1 MKRKYFSAL
10 LMGALTIA
18 SVSTFTSC
26 KDYDDD
32 ISNLQQQIDSN
43 AKAIETIQNLI
54 KGGGLVTGVTETSDG
69 LTVKLSDGKS
79 VTISNGKDGA
89 PGTAWTIGAD
99 GYWYENGKKTDNLA
113 RGPQGEK
120 GEKGDQGVK
129 GDKGDQGVKGD
140 KGDQGVKGDK
150 GDAGTSASAAS
161 YEYYVPDAE
170 SGYFDIYKDG
180 KKVRR
185 SDVQFVSE
193 TPNSITAT
201 LDKQNL
207 ILTGVKGIS
216 GEKVVIS
223 LTGDLTGLVFMPNL
237 YLDGI
242 ETLTYDYL
250 HGEYL
255 EHKDNLTGLSRL
267 NTTTG
272 VAKTIKG
279 LDNYLPDRLDNATAQ
294 DPAAAVL
301 YNYGPAWGVKY
312 HMNPSNAD
320 MAYEDITGF
329 NLLEPTIL
337 NYHTRATASVLGNIT
352 SPELNDAGKALFNT
366 SNGIVTAGLKIQH
379 PEKLEPFPT
388 VKDKN
393 ETANTIALQA
403 KTAAS
408 TVAEGKV
415 TSDYALIQ
423 PQKAYL
429 EALYWRLKPQYA
441 KLGASN
447 TRMGDEKGIPT
458 AKYFGTTAT
467 DAAAKVHV
475 YDSPQE
481 ALADPAG
488 AALELYYNSAEGID
502 IASYLGLHMLV
513 EDVKQFTPGTTT
525 TPNKLGVN
533 LKEMSLEEGK
543 EWGLTYQFNL
553 VEYKVD
559 GNATIDSRYA
569 KWVNKDAGVL
579 RAGNVDA
586 EGNPTTTES
595 STAIDREP
603 LVQVL
608 VKRGDQVVLDG
619 YILIHI
625 TRQNPEVAPN
635 KTIDLLT
642 QDAQF
647 DLCHDIDKL
656 KTTWSQFSSIVLTQ
670 GLENMTKKDFDEQY
684 TIDKKGNFGN
694 DAAGNTT
701 LDLKMFKAAP
711 EKGGTYDAADDLG
724 NIEYFPNTE
733 GTTNHAFK
741 WHLTAADL
749 EKLTHDQANPVP
761 VVRYV
766 RYIGNAKAKYP
777 YIYVKLT
784 YNLSRA
790 NNNQTFGELIPEYW
804 KGLDGSENGKDAV
817 IFDVQEPKDGG
828 DILGI
833 SRKVTST
840 LKGNVAK
847 LVGTHK
853 YYFVPEPV
861 VVGDYT
867 ITPQKDASD
876 TEWNKLICK
885 YITGDSHVFSKAKL
899 QETLESC
906 AIKYAE
912 GAFKNDKLYA
922 VKKGTTLH
930 VLIATLDRATS
941 EITLVKNETTKA
953 VLNAIGYEPA
963 NANIQKE
970 LRSWVGVVTENSC
983 GVAEFVKD
991 GIFLTSWERPINLID
1006 VATEPR
1012 IDANTNG
1019 NVIYALDLFKLY
1031 DWRGWNTETM
1041 SEAGCVANQSNMWG
1055 DHLWFWGYYN
1065 VKSITI
1071 DTTPANVE
1079 TTLGGG
1085 TWTTMDQISKDVELL
1100 CGNKNGNPTAA
1111 KKKGSETYTFNLTS
1125 YNSASQ
1131 NAALAAL
1138 MEADKAKFGT
1148 IWYYNN
1154 GGNVETFKVRIPIT
1168 IAYEW
1173 GEFTTKVEFTIN
1185 GTIGD

>member
-54 KGGGLVTGVTETSDG
+54 KGGGLVKGVTSNNDG
-69 LTVKLSDGKS
+69 ITVTLSDGNT

-89 PGTAWTIGAD
+89 PGTAWTIGTD
-99 GYWYENGKKTDNLA
+99 GYWYLDGKKTENLA

-120 GEKGDQGVK
+120 GEQGERGEQGVK
-129 GDKGDQGVKGD
+129 GEP
-140 KGDQGVKGDK
+140 
-150 GDAGTSASAAS
+150 GTSASVAS
-161 YEYYVPDAE
+161 YEYYVPNAE

-180 KKVRR
+180 KKVKQ
-185 SDVQFVSE
+185 SNVKFVSE
-193 TPNSITAT
+193 TPNSITAS

-223 LTGDLTGLVFMPNL
+223 LSGDLTGLVFMPNL

-255 EHKDNLTGLSRL
+255 GHKENLTGVSRL
-267 NTTTG
+267 TTTG
-272 VAKTIKG
+272 GAHKTITG
-279 LDNYLPDRLDNATAQ
+279 LDNYLPDRLNNSSAVA
-294 DPAAAVL
+294 PAAATL

-429 EALYWRLKPQYA
+429 EALYWRLKPHYA
-441 KLGASN
+441 GLGLPN
-447 TRMGDEKGIPT
+447 TRKGDETGIPVD
-458 AKYFGTTAT
+458 KYFGTTAADVT
-467 DAAAKVHV
+467 EKVHV

-481 ALADPAG
+481 ALADPDG

-569 KWVNKDAGVL
+569 KWVNQDAGIL
-579 RAGNVDA
+579 RAWNVDA
-586 EGNPTTTES
+586 SGNPSSES
-595 STAIDREP
+595 ATSIDREP

-608 VKRGDQVVLDG
+608 VKRGDKVVLDG

-642 QDAQF
+642 KDAKF
-647 DLCHDIDKL
+647 DLCNDIADL
-656 KTTWSQFSSIVLTQ
+656 KTEWAQFSATVLTE

-684 TIDKKGNFGN
+684 TIDAKGNFGS

-701 LDLKMFKAAP
+701 KDLKMFKAAP

-724 NIEYFPNTE
+724 HIEYFANTE

-741 WHLTAADL
+741 WHLAAEDL

-777 YIYVKLT
+777 YIYIKLT
-784 YNLSRA
+784 YNLSRI
-790 NNNQTFGELIPEYW
+790 NKNQTFGELIPEYW
-804 KGLDGSENGKDAV
+804 KGLDGSVNGKDAV
-817 IFDVQEPKDGG
+817 IFDVKEPTNGG

-861 VVGDYT
+861 VVGGYT
-867 ITPQKDASD
+867 ITPQSSAAD
-876 TEWNKLICK
+876 TKWNKLFCK

-899 QETLESC
+899 QETLEGC
-906 AIKYAE
+906 AIKYAD
-912 GAFKNDKLYA
+912 GAFTNEDLYA
-922 VKKGTTLH
+922 VKGTSY
-930 VLIATLDRATS
+930 VKIATLDPATS

-983 GVAEFVKD
+983 GVAEYVKD

-1031 DWRGWNTETM
+1031 DWRGWNTATV

-1071 DTTPANVE
+1071 DTTPAKVK

-1085 TWTTMDQISKDVELL
+1085 SWTTMDQISNQVELK
-1100 CGNKNGNPTAA
+1100 CGNVSGNAA
-1111 KKKGSETYTFNLTS
+1111 DPKTKGKVTYTNDLTS

-1131 NAALAAL
+1131 NAALTTF
-1138 MEADKAKFGT
+1138 MEANKAKFGT

-1154 GGNVETFKVRIPIT
+1154 GGNVETFKVKVPIT

-1173 GEFTTKVEFTIN
+1173 GEFTTEVEFTIK

>member
-69 LTVKLSDGKS
+69 ITVKLSDGKS

>member
-69 LTVKLSDGKS
+69 ITVKLSDGKS

-120 GEKGDQGVK
+120 GE
-129 GDKGDQGVKGD
+129 KGDQGVKGD

-579 RAGNVDA
+579 RACNVDA

-804 KGLDGSENGKDAV
+804 KGLDGSVNGKEAV
-817 IFDVQEPKDGG
+817 IFDVKEPTNGG

>member
-54 KGGGLVTGVTETSDG
+54 KGGGLVKGVTSNNDG
-69 LTVKLSDGKS
+69 ITVTLSDGNT

-89 PGTAWTIGAD
+89 PGTAWTIGTD
-99 GYWYENGKKTDNLA
+99 GYWYKDGTKTENLA

-120 GEKGDQGVK
+120 GEQGERGEQGVK
-129 GDKGDQGVKGD
+129 GEP
-140 KGDQGVKGDK
+140 
-150 GDAGTSASAAS
+150 GTSASVAS
-161 YEYYVPDAE
+161 YEYYVPNAE

-180 KKVRR
+180 KKVKQ
-185 SDVQFVSE
+185 SNVKFVSE
-193 TPNSITAT
+193 TPNSITAS

-223 LTGDLTGLVFMPNL
+223 LSGDLTGLVFMPNL

-255 EHKDNLTGLSRL
+255 GHKENLTGVSRL
-267 NTTTG
+267 TTTG
-272 VAKTIKG
+272 GAHKTITG
-279 LDNYLPDRLDNATAQ
+279 LDNYLPDRLNNSSAVA
-294 DPAAAVL
+294 PAAATL

-429 EALYWRLKPQYA
+429 EALYWRLKPHYA
-441 KLGASN
+441 GLGLPN
-447 TRMGDEKGIPT
+447 TRKGDETGIPVD
-458 AKYFGTTAT
+458 KYFGTTAADVT
-467 DAAAKVHV
+467 EKVHV

-481 ALADPAG
+481 ALADPDG

-569 KWVNKDAGVL
+569 KWVNQDAGIL
-579 RAGNVDA
+579 RAWNVDA
-586 EGNPTTTES
+586 SGNPSSES
-595 STAIDREP
+595 ATSIDREP

-608 VKRGDQVVLDG
+608 VKRGDKVVLDG

-642 QDAQF
+642 KDAKF
-647 DLCHDIDKL
+647 DLCNDIADL
-656 KTTWSQFSSIVLTQ
+656 KTEWAQFSATVLTE

-684 TIDKKGNFGN
+684 TIDAKGNFGS

-701 LDLKMFKAAP
+701 KDLKMFKAAP

-724 NIEYFPNTE
+724 HIEYFANTE

-741 WHLTAADL
+741 WHLAAEDL

-784 YNLSRA
+784 YNLSRI
-790 NNNQTFGELIPEYW
+790 NKNQTFGELIPEYW
-804 KGLDGSENGKDAV
+804 KGLDGSVNGKDAV
-817 IFDVQEPKDGG
+817 IFDVKEPTNGG

-861 VVGDYT
+861 VVGGYT
-867 ITPQKDASD
+867 ITPQSSAAD
-876 TEWNKLICK
+876 TKWNKLFCK

-899 QETLESC
+899 QETLEGC
-906 AIKYAE
+906 AIKYAD
-912 GAFKNDKLYA
+912 GAFTNEDLYA
-922 VKKGTTLH
+922 VKGTSY
-930 VLIATLDRATS
+930 VKIATLDPATS

-983 GVAEFVKD
+983 GVAEYVKD

-1031 DWRGWNTETM
+1031 DWRGWNTATV

-1071 DTTPANVE
+1071 DTTPAKVK

-1085 TWTTMDQISKDVELL
+1085 SWTTMDQISNQVELK
-1100 CGNKNGNPTAA
+1100 CGNVSGNAA
-1111 KKKGSETYTFNLTS
+1111 DPKTKGKVTYTNDLTS

-1131 NAALAAL
+1131 NAALTTF
-1138 MEADKAKFGT
+1138 MEANKAKFGT

-1154 GGNVETFKVRIPIT
+1154 GGNVETFKVKVPIT

-1173 GEFTTKVEFTIN
+1173 GEFTTEVEFTIK

>member
-32 ISNLQQQIDSN
+32 ISNLQKQIDAN
-43 AKAIETIQNLI
+43 ATAIRQIEDLI
-54 KGGGLVTGVTETSDG
+54 KGGGVIKTVSEATDGVTVTLSNGQSFNIKNGTNGVDG
-69 LTVKLSDGKS
+69 TPGTVW
-79 VTISNGKDGA
+79 TISDDGFWMKDG
-89 PGTAWTIGAD
+89 
-99 GYWYENGKKTDNLA
+99 EKTDYKA
-113 RGPQGEK
+113 I
-120 GEKGDQGVK
+120 GEKGDTGAQGP
-129 GDKGDQGVKGD
+129 QGP
-140 KGDQGVKGDK
+140 QGPAGAA
-150 GDAGTSASAAS
+150 GSDATAAS
-161 YEYYVPDAE
+161 YEYYVPNAE
-170 SGYFDIYKDG
+170 TGYFDIYKNG
-180 KKVRR
+180 EKVKQ
-185 SDVQFVSE
+185 SNVKFVQE
-193 TPNSITAT
+193 TPNSITAS

-255 EHKDNLTGLSRL
+255 EHKENLTGVSRL
-267 NTTTG
+267 TTTDG
-272 VAKTIKG
+272 TTHKTITG
-279 LDNYLPDRLDNATAQ
+279 LDNYLPDRLNNSSAVA
-294 DPAAAVL
+294 PAAATL

-408 TVAEGKV
+408 SVAEGKV

-429 EALYWRLKPQYA
+429 EALYWRLKPHYA
-441 KLGASN
+441 GLGLPN
-447 TRMGDEKGIPT
+447 DRKGDEKGIPT
-458 AKYFGTTAT
+458 AKAFGTTAA
-467 DAAAKVHV
+467 DATAQVHV

-481 ALADPAG
+481 ALKDPNG

-513 EDVKQFTPGTTT
+513 EDVKQFTPG

-569 KWVNKDAGVL
+569 KWVNKDAGIL
-579 RAGNVDA
+579 RAWNVDA
-586 EGNPTTTES
+586 EGNPTSES
-595 STAIDREP
+595 ATSIDREP

-608 VKRGDQVVLDG
+608 VKRGDKVVLDG

-635 KTIDLLT
+635 KAIDLLT
-642 QDAQF
+642 KDAKF
-647 DLCHDIDKL
+647 DLCNDIADL
-656 KTTWSQFSSIVLTQ
+656 KTTWAQFSATVLTE

-684 TIDKKGNFGN
+684 TIDDKGTFGN

-711 EKGGTYDAADDLG
+711 EKGGTYNAADNLG
-724 NIEYFPNTE
+724 HIEYFGNTE
-733 GTTNHAFK
+733 GTTNHTFK
-741 WHLTAADL
+741 WHLSAEDL
-749 EKLTHDQANPVP
+749 EKLTHDQANPVT
-761 VVRYV
+761 VTRYV

-790 NNNQTFGELIPEYW
+790 NKNQTFGELIPEYW
-804 KGLDGSENGKDAV
+804 KGLDGSVNGKDAV
-817 IFDVQEPKDGG
+817 IFDVKEPTNGG
-828 DILGI
+828 DINAI

-847 LVGTHK
+847 LVGPHK

-861 VVGDYT
+861 VVGGYT
-867 ITPQKDASD
+867 ITPQSSAVD
-876 TEWNKLICK
+876 TKWNKLFCK

-899 QETLESC
+899 QETLEGC
-906 AIKYAE
+906 AINYAE
-912 GAFKNDKLYA
+912 GAFSNVNLYA
-922 VKKGTTLH
+922 VKGTSY
-930 VLIATLDRATS
+930 VKIAELDPATS
-941 EITLVKNETTKA
+941 EITLLKNATTKA

-970 LRSWVGVVTENSC
+970 LRSWVGVVTANTC

-1006 VATEPR
+1006 VAQDPR

-1019 NVIYALDLFKLY
+1019 NEIYALELFKLY
-1031 DWRGWNTETM
+1031 DWRGYTGTV

-1071 DTTPANVE
+1071 DTTPSKVK

-1085 TWTTMDQISKDVELL
+1085 SWTTMDKISNQVELK
-1100 CGNKNGNPTAA
+1100 CGNPSGNAA
-1111 KKKGSETYTFNLTS
+1111 DRKIKGPVTYTNDLTA
-1125 YNSASQ
+1125 YNSVSQ
-1131 NAALAAL
+1131 NAALAAY
-1138 MEADKAKFGT
+1138 MDAHKAEFGT

-1154 GGNVETFKVRIPIT
+1154 GGNVETFKVRVPIT

-1173 GEFTTKVEFTIN
+1173 GEFTTEVEFTIN

>member
-1 MKRKYFSAL
+1 
-10 LMGALTIA
+10 MGALTIA

-32 ISNLQQQIDSN
+32 ISNLQKQIDAN
-43 AKAIETIQNLI
+43 ATAIKQIEDLI
-54 KGGGLVTGVTETSDG
+54 KGGGVIKTVSEATDGVT
-69 LTVKLSDGKS
+69 
-79 VTISNGKDGA
+79 VTLSNGQSFNIKNGTNGVDGT
-89 PGTAWTIGAD
+89 PGTAWTISDD
-99 GYWYENGKKTDNLA
+99 GFWMKDGEKTDYKA
-113 RGPQGEK
+113 I
-120 GEKGDQGVK
+120 GEKGDTGAQGP
-129 GDKGDQGVKGD
+129 QGP
-140 KGDQGVKGDK
+140 QGPAGAA
-150 GDAGTSASAAS
+150 GSDATAAS
-161 YEYYVPDAE
+161 YEYYVPNAE
-170 SGYFDIYKDG
+170 TGYFDIYKNG
-180 KKVRR
+180 EKVKQ
-185 SDVQFVSE
+185 SNVKFVQE
-193 TPNSITAT
+193 TPNSITAS

-255 EHKDNLTGLSRL
+255 EHKENLTGLSRL
-267 NTTTG
+267 TTTDG
-272 VAKTIKG
+272 TTHKTITG
-279 LDNYLPDRLDNATAQ
+279 LDNYLPDRLNNSLAVA
-294 DPAAAVL
+294 PAAETL

-408 TVAEGKV
+408 SVAEGKV

-429 EALYWRLKPQYA
+429 EALYWRLKPHYA
-441 KLGASN
+441 GAGLPN
-447 TRMGDEKGIPT
+447 TRMGDETGVPVD
-458 AKYFGTTAT
+458 KYFGTTADDVT
-467 DAAAKVHV
+467 KKVHV

-481 ALADPAG
+481 ALADPDG

-502 IASYLGLHMLV
+502 IASYLGLHMMV
-513 EDVKQFTPGTTT
+513 EDVKQFTPG

-569 KWVNKDAGVL
+569 KWVNQDAGVL
-579 RAGNVDA
+579 RAWNVDA
-586 EGNPTTTES
+586 EGNPTSES
-595 STAIDREP
+595 ATSIDREP

-608 VKRGDQVVLDG
+608 VKRGDKVVLDG

-635 KTIDLLT
+635 KAIDLLT
-642 QDAQF
+642 KDAKF
-647 DLCHDIDKL
+647 DLCNDIDDL
-656 KTTWSQFSSIVLTQ
+656 KTTWAQFSATVLTE

-684 TIDKKGNFGN
+684 TIDQKGTYGT

-711 EKGGTYDAADDLG
+711 EKGGTYNAADDLG
-724 NIEYFPNTE
+724 NIEYFGNTE

-749 EKLTHDQANPVP
+749 EKLTHDQVNPVT
-761 VVRYV
+761 VTRYV

-790 NNNQTFGELIPEYW
+790 NKNQTFGELIPEYW
-804 KGLDGSENGKDAV
+804 KGLDGSVNGKEAV
-817 IFDVQEPKDGG
+817 IFDVKEPTNGG
-828 DILGI
+828 DIRAI

-847 LVGTHK
+847 LVGPHK

-861 VVGDYT
+861 VVGGYT
-867 ITPQKDASD
+867 ITPQSSAAD
-876 TEWNKLICK
+876 TKWNKLFCK

-899 QETLESC
+899 QETLEGC
-906 AIKYAE
+906 AIDYE
-912 GAFKNDKLYA
+912 DGAFNNVNLYA
-922 VKKGTTLH
+922 VKGTSY
-930 VLIATLDRATS
+930 VKIATLNATTS
-941 EITLVKNETTKA
+941 EITLEKNATTKA

-970 LRSWVGVVTENSC
+970 LRSWVGVVTENTC

-1031 DWRGWNTETM
+1031 DWRGWNTATV

-1071 DTTPANVE
+1071 DTTPAKVK

-1085 TWTTMDQISKDVELL
+1085 SWTTMDQISNQVELK
-1100 CGNKNGNPTAA
+1100 CGNVSGNAA
-1111 KKKGSETYTFNLTS
+1111 DPKTKGKVTYTNDLTS

-1131 NAALAAL
+1131 NATLTTF
-1138 MEADKAKFGT
+1138 MEANKAKFGT

-1154 GGNVETFKVRIPIT
+1154 GGNVETFKVRVPIT

-1173 GEFTTKVEFTIN
+1173 GEFTTEVEFTIN

>member
-1 MKRKYFSAL
+1 MKRKYLSAL
-10 LMGALTIA
+10 LMGALTVA

-32 ISNLQQQIDSN
+32 ISNLQKQIDAN
-43 AKAIETIQNLI
+43 ATAIKQIEDLI
-54 KGGGLVTGVTETSDG
+54 KGGGVIKTVSEATDGVT
-69 LTVKLSDGKS
+69 
-79 VTISNGKDGA
+79 VTLSNGQSFNIKNGTNGVDGT
-89 PGTAWTIGAD
+89 PGTAWTISDD
-99 GYWYENGKKTDNLA
+99 GFWMKDGEKTDYKA
-113 RGPQGEK
+113 I
-120 GEKGDQGVK
+120 GEKGDTGAQGP
-129 GDKGDQGVKGD
+129 QGP
-140 KGDQGVKGDK
+140 QGPAGAA
-150 GDAGTSASAAS
+150 GSDATAAS
-161 YEYYVPDAE
+161 YEYYVPNAE
-170 SGYFDIYKDG
+170 TGYFDIYKNG
-180 KKVRR
+180 EKVKQ
-185 SDVQFVSE
+185 SNVKFVQE
-193 TPNSITAT
+193 TPNSITAS

-255 EHKDNLTGLSRL
+255 EHKENLTGVSRL
-267 NTTTG
+267 TTTDG
-272 VAKTIKG
+272 TTHKTITG
-279 LDNYLPDRLDNATAQ
+279 LDNYLPDRLNNSLAVA
-294 DPAAAVL
+294 PAAETL

-408 TVAEGKV
+408 SVAEGKV

-429 EALYWRLKPQYA
+429 EALYWRLKPHYA
-441 KLGASN
+441 GAGLPN
-447 TRMGDEKGIPT
+447 TRMGDETGVPVD
-458 AKYFGTTAT
+458 KYFGTTADDVT
-467 DAAAKVHV
+467 KKVHV

-481 ALADPAG
+481 ALADPDG

-502 IASYLGLHMLV
+502 IASYLGLHMMV
-513 EDVKQFTPGTTT
+513 EDVKQFTPG

-543 EWGLTYQFNL
+543 DWGLTYQFNL

-569 KWVNKDAGVL
+569 KWVNKDAGIL
-579 RAGNVDA
+579 RAWNVDA
-586 EGNPTTTES
+586 EGNPTSES
-595 STAIDREP
+595 ATSIDREP

-635 KTIDLLT
+635 KAIDLLT
-642 QDAQF
+642 KDAKF
-647 DLCHDIDKL
+647 DLCSDIDDL
-656 KTTWSQFSSIVLTQ
+656 KTTWAQFSATVLTE

-684 TIDKKGNFGN
+684 TIDQKGTYGT

-711 EKGGTYDAADDLG
+711 EKGGTYNAADDLG
-724 NIEYFPNTE
+724 NIEYFGNTE

-749 EKLTHDQANPVP
+749 EKLTHDQVNPVT
-761 VVRYV
+761 VTRYV

-790 NNNQTFGELIPEYW
+790 NKNQTFGELIPEYW
-804 KGLDGSENGKDAV
+804 KGLDGSENGKEAV
-817 IFDVQEPKDGG
+817 IFDVKEPTNGG
-828 DILGI
+828 DINAI

-847 LVGTHK
+847 LVGPHK

-861 VVGDYT
+861 VVGGYT
-867 ITPQKDASD
+867 ITPQSSATD
-876 TEWNKLICK
+876 TKWNKLFCK

-899 QETLESC
+899 QETLEGC
-906 AIKYAE
+906 AIDYAE
-912 GAFKNDKLYA
+912 GAFNNVNLYA
-922 VKKGTTLH
+922 VKGTSY
-930 VLIATLDRATS
+930 VKIATLNATTS
-941 EITLVKNETTKA
+941 EITLEKNATTKA

-970 LRSWVGVVTENSC
+970 LRSWVGVVTENTC

-1031 DWRGWNTETM
+1031 DWRGWNTATV

-1071 DTTPANVE
+1071 DTTPAKVK

-1085 TWTTMDQISKDVELL
+1085 SWTTMDQISNQVELK
-1100 CGNKNGNPTAA
+1100 CGNVSGNAA
-1111 KKKGSETYTFNLTS
+1111 DPKTKGQVTYTNDLTS

-1131 NAALAAL
+1131 NAALTTF
-1138 MEADKAKFGT
+1138 MEANKAKFGT

-1154 GGNVETFKVRIPIT
+1154 GGNVETFKVRVPIT

-1173 GEFTTKVEFTIN
+1173 GEFTTEVEFTIN

>member
-1 MKRKYFSAL
+1 
-10 LMGALTIA
+10 MGALTVA

-32 ISNLQQQIDSN
+32 ISNLQKQIDAN
-43 AKAIETIQNLI
+43 ATAIKQIEDLI
-54 KGGGLVTGVTETSDG
+54 KGGGVIKTVSEATDGVT
-69 LTVKLSDGKS
+69 
-79 VTISNGKDGA
+79 VTLSNGQSFNIKNGTNGVDGT
-89 PGTAWTIGAD
+89 PGTAWTISDD
-99 GYWYENGKKTDNLA
+99 GFWMKDGEKTDYKA
-113 RGPQGEK
+113 I
-120 GEKGDQGVK
+120 GEKGDTGAQGP
-129 GDKGDQGVKGD
+129 QGP
-140 KGDQGVKGDK
+140 QGPAGAA
-150 GDAGTSASAAS
+150 GSDATAAS
-161 YEYYVPDAE
+161 YEYYVPNAE
-170 SGYFDIYKDG
+170 TGYFDIYKNG
-180 KKVRR
+180 EKVKQ
-185 SDVQFVSE
+185 SNVKFVQE
-193 TPNSITAT
+193 TPNSITAS

-255 EHKDNLTGLSRL
+255 EHKENLTGVSRL
-267 NTTTG
+267 TTTDG
-272 VAKTIKG
+272 TTHKTITG
-279 LDNYLPDRLDNATAQ
+279 LDNYLPDRLNNSLAVA
-294 DPAAAVL
+294 PAAETL

-408 TVAEGKV
+408 SVAEGKV

-429 EALYWRLKPQYA
+429 EALYWRLKPHYA
-441 KLGASN
+441 GAGLPN
-447 TRMGDEKGIPT
+447 TRMGDETGVPVD
-458 AKYFGTTAT
+458 KYFGTTADDVT
-467 DAAAKVHV
+467 KKVHV

-481 ALADPAG
+481 ALKDPDG

-502 IASYLGLHMLV
+502 IASYLGLHMMV
-513 EDVKQFTPGTTT
+513 EDVKQFTPG

-569 KWVNKDAGVL
+569 KWVNQDAGIL
-579 RAGNVDA
+579 RAWNVDA
-586 EGNPTTTES
+586 EGNPTSES
-595 STAIDREP
+595 ATSIDREP

-635 KTIDLLT
+635 KAIDLLT
-642 QDAQF
+642 KDAKF
-647 DLCHDIDKL
+647 DLCNDIDDL
-656 KTTWSQFSSIVLTQ
+656 KTTWAQFSATVLTE

-684 TIDKKGNFGN
+684 TIDQKGTYGT

-711 EKGGTYDAADDLG
+711 EKGGTYNAADDLG
-724 NIEYFPNTE
+724 NIEYFGNTE

-749 EKLTHDQANPVP
+749 EKLTHDQVNPVT
-761 VVRYV
+761 VTRYV
-766 RYIGNAKAKYP
+766 RYVGNAKAKYP

-790 NNNQTFGELIPEYW
+790 NKNQTFGELIPEYW
-804 KGLDGSENGKDAV
+804 KGLDGSVNGKEAV
-817 IFDVQEPKDGG
+817 IFDVKEPTNGG

-847 LVGTHK
+847 LVGPHK

-861 VVGDYT
+861 VVGGYT
-867 ITPQKDASD
+867 ITPQSSAAD
-876 TEWNKLICK
+876 TKWNKLFCK

-899 QETLESC
+899 QETLEGC
-906 AIKYAE
+906 AIDYE
-912 GAFKNDKLYA
+912 DGAFNNVNLYA
-922 VKKGTTLH
+922 VKGTSY
-930 VLIATLDRATS
+930 VEIATLNPTTS
-941 EITLVKNETTKA
+941 EITLNKNETTKA

-970 LRSWVGVVTENSC
+970 LRSWVGVVTENTC

-1031 DWRGWNTETM
+1031 DWRGWNTATV

-1071 DTTPANVE
+1071 DTTPDKVK

-1085 TWTTMDQISKDVELL
+1085 SWTTMDKISNQVELK
-1100 CGNKNGNPTAA
+1100 CGNASGNAA
-1111 KKKGSETYTFNLTS
+1111 DPKTKGKVTYTNDLTS

-1131 NAALAAL
+1131 NAALTTF
-1138 MEADKAKFGT
+1138 MEANKAKFGT

-1154 GGNVETFKVRIPIT
+1154 GGNVETFKVRVPIT

-1173 GEFTTKVEFTIN
+1173 GEFTTEVEFTIN

>member
-32 ISNLQQQIDSN
+32 ISNLQQQIDTN

-54 KGGGLVTGVTETSDG
+54 KGGGVITGTESSSDG
-69 LTVKLSDGKS
+69 VVVTLSNGKS
-79 VTISNGKDGA
+79 FNIKNGVNGKDGA
-89 PGTAWTIGAD
+89 PGTAWTIGDD
-99 GYWYENGKKTDNLA
+99 GYWYKDGTKTDNLA

-120 GEKGDQGVK
+120 GDQGET
-129 GDKGDQGVKGD
+129 GP
-140 KGDQGVKGDK
+140 
-150 GDAGTSASAAS
+150 AGPAGAPGADASATS
-161 YEYYVPDAE
+161 YTYYVPNAE
-170 SGYFDIYKDG
+170 TGYFDIYKDG
-180 KKVRR
+180 KKVEQ
-185 SDVQFVSE
+185 SEIKFVSE
-193 TPNSITAT
+193 VPNSITAS
-201 LDKQNL
+201 LDDNNL

-255 EHKDNLTGLSRL
+255 VHKTRLGGKSRLTIDDGVTHKDVT
-267 NTTTG
+267 
-272 VAKTIKG
+272 G
-279 LDNYLPDRLDNATAQ
+279 LDNYLPDRLEN
-294 DPAAAVL
+294 DPAYVPTTL

-320 MAYEDITGF
+320 MAYEDIVGF

-337 NYHTRATASVLGNIT
+337 NYHTRATASDLGDIT
-352 SPELNDAGKALFNT
+352 SPETNDAGKALFNT

-429 EALYWRLKPQYA
+429 EALYWRLKPHYA
-441 KLGASN
+441 GLGLPN

-458 AKYFGTTAT
+458 ANTFGTTAA
-467 DAAAKVHV
+467 DATAQVHV

-513 EDVKQFTPGTTT
+513 EDVKQFTPGT
-525 TPNKLGVN
+525 PNKLGVN

-543 EWGLTYQFNL
+543 DWGLTYQFNL

-579 RAGNVDA
+579 RAWNVDA
-586 EGNPTTTES
+586 DGNPTTTES

-635 KTIDLLT
+635 KAIDLLT
-642 QDAQF
+642 KDAKF
-647 DLCHDIDKL
+647 DLCNGIDDL
-656 KTTWSQFSSIVLTQ
+656 KTTWAQFSATVLTE

-684 TIDKKGNFGN
+684 TIDDKGNFGS

-701 LDLKMFKAAP
+701 KDLKMFKAAP

-724 NIEYFPNTE
+724 HIEYFANTE

-741 WHLTAADL
+741 WHLSAEDL
-749 EKLTHDQANPVP
+749 EKLTHDQANPVT
-761 VVRYV
+761 VTRYV
-766 RYIGNAKAKYP
+766 RYVGNAKAKYP

-784 YNLSRA
+784 YNLSRI
-790 NNNQTFGELIPEYW
+790 NKNQTFGELIPEYW
-804 KGLDGSENGKDAV
+804 KGLDGSINGKEAV
-817 IFDVQEPKDGG
+817 IFDVKEPTNGG

-847 LVGTHK
+847 LVGPHK

-861 VVGDYT
+861 VVGGYT
-867 ITPQKDASD
+867 ITPQRSAAD
-876 TEWNKLICK
+876 TKWNKLFCK
-885 YITGDSHVFSKAKL
+885 YIIGDSHVFSKAKL
-899 QETLESC
+899 QETLEGC
-906 AIKYAE
+906 AIDYAD
-912 GAFKNDKLYA
+912 GAFMNEDLYA
-922 VKKGTTLH
+922 VKGTSY
-930 VLIATLDRATS
+930 VKIATLDPATS
-941 EITLVKNETTKA
+941 EITLIKNETTKA

-970 LRSWVGVVTENSC
+970 LRSWVGVVTENTC

-1031 DWRGWNTETM
+1031 DWRGWNTATV

-1071 DTTPANVE
+1071 DTTPAKVK

-1085 TWTTMDQISKDVELL
+1085 SWTTMDQISNQVELK
-1100 CGNKNGNPTAA
+1100 CGNRSGVATDSKT
-1111 KKKGSETYTFNLTS
+1111 KGKVTYTNNLTS

-1131 NAALAAL
+1131 NAALTTF
-1138 MEADKAKFGT
+1138 MEANKAKFGT

-1154 GGNVETFKVRIPIT
+1154 GGNVETFKVKVPIT

-1173 GEFTTKVEFTIN
+1173 GEFTTEVEFTIN

>member
-54 KGGGLVTGVTETSDG
+54 KGGGLVKGVTSNNDG
-69 LTVKLSDGKS
+69 ITVTLSDGNT

-89 PGTAWTIGAD
+89 PGTAWTIGTD
-99 GYWYENGKKTDNLA
+99 GYWYKDGTKTENLA

-120 GEKGDQGVK
+120 GEKGDQG
-129 GDKGDQGVKGD
+129 DQGVKGD
-140 KGDQGVKGDK
+140 P
-150 GDAGTSASAAS
+150 GTSASAAS
-161 YEYYVPDAE
+161 YEYYVPNAE

-180 KKVRR
+180 KKVKQ
-185 SDVQFVSE
+185 SNVKFVSE
-193 TPNSITAT
+193 TPNSITAS

-223 LTGDLTGLVFMPNL
+223 LSGDLTGLVFMPNL

-255 EHKDNLTGLSRL
+255 GHKENLTGTSRL
-267 NTTTG
+267 LTAG
-272 VAKTIKG
+272 HGSPAKTITG
-279 LDNYLPDRLDNATAQ
+279 LDNYLPDRLDDPSAVAPATA
-294 DPAAAVL
+294 AL

-320 MAYEDITGF
+320 MAYEDIQGF

-337 NYHTRATASVLGNIT
+337 NYHTRATASALGNIT
-352 SPELNDAGKALFNT
+352 SPELNDAGKTLFNT

-379 PEKLEPFPT
+379 PENLEPFPT

-429 EALYWRLKPQYA
+429 EALYWRLKPHYA
-441 KLGASN
+441 GLGLPN
-447 TRMGDEKGIPT
+447 TRKGDEKGIPT
-458 AKYFGTTAT
+458 ANAFGTTAA
-467 DAAAKVHV
+467 DAAAQVHV

-481 ALADPAG
+481 ALKDPAG

-579 RAGNVDA
+579 RAWNVDA

-635 KTIDLLT
+635 KAIDLLT
-642 QDAQF
+642 KDAKF
-647 DLCHDIDKL
+647 DLCNGIDDL
-656 KTTWSQFSSIVLTQ
+656 KTTWAQFSATVLTE

-684 TIDKKGNFGN
+684 TIDKKGIFGS
-694 DAAGNTT
+694 DAAGNNT

-724 NIEYFPNTE
+724 HIEYFANTE

-741 WHLTAADL
+741 WHLSAEDL
-749 EKLTHDQANPVP
+749 EKLTHDQANPVT
-761 VVRYV
+761 VTRYV

-784 YNLSRA
+784 YNLSRI
-790 NNNQTFGELIPEYW
+790 NKNQTFGELIPEYW
-804 KGLDGSENGKDAV
+804 KGLDGSVNGKEAV
-817 IFDVQEPKDGG
+817 IFDVKEPTNGG
-828 DILGI
+828 DISGI

-867 ITPQKDASD
+867 ITPQKDAAD

-899 QETLESC
+899 QETLEGC
-906 AIKYAE
+906 AIDYTK
-912 GAFKNDKLYA
+912 GAFKNVNLYA
-922 VKKGTTLH
+922 VKKGTTTH
-930 VLIATLDRATS
+930 VFIAKLNPATS
-941 EITLVKNETTKA
+941 EITLDKNETTKA

-970 LRSWVGVVTENSC
+970 LRSWVGVVTKNTC
-983 GVAEFVKD
+983 DVAEYVKD

-1031 DWRGWNTETM
+1031 DWRGWNTATV

-1071 DTTPANVE
+1071 DTTPAKVK

-1085 TWTTMDQISKDVELL
+1085 SWTTMDQISNQVELK
-1100 CGNKNGNPTAA
+1100 CGNVSGDAA
-1111 KKKGSETYTFNLTS
+1111 DPKLKGKVTYTNNLTS

-1131 NAALAAL
+1131 NAALTTL
-1138 MEADKAKFGT
+1138 MEANKAKFGT

-1154 GGNVETFKVRIPIT
+1154 GGNVETFKVKVPIT

-1173 GEFTTKVEFTIN
+1173 GEFTTEVEFTIK

>member
-54 KGGGLVTGVTETSDG
+54 KGGGLVTGVTEKSDG
-69 LTVKLSDGKS
+69 VTVTLSDGKS

-113 RGPQGEK
+113 RGPQGDK
-120 GEKGDQGVK
+120 GE
-129 GDKGDQGVKGD
+129 
-140 KGDQGVKGDK
+140 K

-180 KKVRR
+180 KKVKR
-185 SDVQFVSE
+185 SDVKFVSE
-193 TPNSITAT
+193 TPNSITAS

-250 HGEYL
+250 HGDYL
-255 EHKDNLTGLSRL
+255 THKTNLPGLSRL
-267 NTTTG
+267 TTTDG
-272 VAKTIKG
+272 SHKTITG
-279 LDNYLPDRLDNATAQ
+279 LDNYLPDRLEN
-294 DPAAAVL
+294 DPVSAITTEFD
-301 YNYGPAWGVKY
+301 YGPAWGVKY

-320 MAYEDITGF
+320 MAYEDIQGF

-352 SPELNDAGKALFNT
+352 SPELNDAGKTLFNT

-429 EALYWRLKPQYA
+429 EALYWRLKPHYA
-441 KLGASN
+441 GLGLPNS
-447 TRMGDEKGIPT
+447 RKGDEKGIPT
-458 AKYFGTTAT
+458 ANAFGTTAV
-467 DAAAKVHV
+467 DANAQVHV

-481 ALADPAG
+481 ALKDPNG

-513 EDVKQFTPGTTT
+513 EDVKQFTPG

-569 KWVNKDAGVL
+569 KWVNQDAGIL
-579 RAGNVDA
+579 RAWNVDA
-586 EGNPTTTES
+586 EGNPTSES
-595 STAIDREP
+595 ATSIDREP

-608 VKRGDQVVLDG
+608 VKRGDKVVLDG
-619 YILIHI
+619 YILVHI

-635 KTIDLLT
+635 KTIDLFAK
-642 QDAQF
+642 DAKF
-647 DLCHDIDKL
+647 DLCNGIDDL
-656 KTTWSQFSSIVLTQ
+656 KTTWAQFSATVLTE

-684 TIDKKGNFGN
+684 TIDDKGNFGN

-701 LDLKMFKAAP
+701 KDLKMFKAAP
-711 EKGGTYDAADDLG
+711 EKGGTYNAADDLG
-724 NIEYFPNTE
+724 HIEYFANTE
-733 GTTNHAFK
+733 GTTNHTFK
-741 WHLTAADL
+741 WHLSAEDL
-749 EKLTHDQANPVP
+749 EKLTHDQANPVT
-761 VVRYV
+761 VTRYV
-766 RYIGNAKAKYP
+766 RYVGNAKAKYP

-784 YNLSRA
+784 YNLSRI
-790 NNNQTFGELIPEYW
+790 NKNQTFGELIPEYW
-804 KGLDGSENGKDAV
+804 KGLDGSVNGKEAV
-817 IFDVQEPKDGG
+817 IFDVKEPTNGG
-828 DILGI
+828 DIRGI

-847 LVGTHK
+847 LVGPHK

-861 VVGDYT
+861 VVGGYT
-867 ITPQKDASD
+867 ITPQSSAAD
-876 TEWNKLICK
+876 TKWNKLFCK

-899 QETLESC
+899 QETLEGC
-906 AIKYAE
+906 AIDYAE
-912 GAFKNDKLYA
+912 GAFTNVNLYA
-922 VKKGTTLH
+922 VKGTSY
-930 VLIATLDRATS
+930 VKIATLDPTTS
-941 EITLVKNETTKA
+941 EITLDKNETTKA

-970 LRSWVGVVTENSC
+970 LRSWVGVVTENTC

-1031 DWRGWNTETM
+1031 DWRGWNTATV

-1071 DTTPANVE
+1071 DTTPAKVK

-1085 TWTTMDQISKDVELL
+1085 SWTTMDKISNQVELK
-1100 CGNKNGNPTAA
+1100 CGNRSGVATDLKT
-1111 KKKGSETYTFNLTS
+1111 KGKVTYTNNLTS
-1125 YNSASQ
+1125 YNSASK
-1131 NAALAAL
+1131 NADLTTF
-1138 MEADKAKFGT
+1138 MEANKAKFGT

-1154 GGNVETFKVRIPIT
+1154 GGNVETFKVKVPIT

-1173 GEFTTKVEFTIN
+1173 GEFTTEVEFTIN

>member
-54 KGGGLVTGVTETSDG
+54 KGGGLVKGVTSNNDG
-69 LTVKLSDGKS
+69 ITVTLSDGNT

-89 PGTAWTIGAD
+89 PGTAWTIGTD
-99 GYWYENGKKTDNLA
+99 GYWYLDGKKTENLA

-120 GEKGDQGVK
+120 GEQGERGEQGVK
-129 GDKGDQGVKGD
+129 GEP
-140 KGDQGVKGDK
+140 
-150 GDAGTSASAAS
+150 GTSTSAAS
-161 YEYYVPDAE
+161 YEYYVPNAE

-180 KKVRR
+180 KKVKQ
-185 SDVQFVSE
+185 SNVKFVSE
-193 TPNSITAT
+193 TPNSITAS

-223 LTGDLTGLVFMPNL
+223 LSGDLTGLVFMPNL

-255 EHKDNLTGLSRL
+255 GHKENLTGVSRL
-267 NTTTG
+267 TTTG
-272 VAKTIKG
+272 GAHKTITG
-279 LDNYLPDRLDNATAQ
+279 LDNYLPDRLNNSSAVA
-294 DPAAAVL
+294 PAAATL

-393 ETANTIALQA
+393 ETANTVALQA

-429 EALYWRLKPQYA
+429 EALYWRLKPHYA
-441 KLGASN
+441 GLGASN

-467 DAAAKVHV
+467 DAAAQVHV

-513 EDVKQFTPGTTT
+513 EDVKQFTPGT
-525 TPNKLGVN
+525 PNKLGVN
-533 LKEMSLEEGK
+533 LKELSLEEGK

-553 VEYKVD
+553 VNYQVD
-559 GNATIDSRYA
+559 GNATIDSKYA
-569 KWVNKDAGVL
+569 KWVNQDAGVL
-579 RAGNVDA
+579 RAWNVDKD
-586 EGNPTTTES
+586 GNPTTTES

-608 VKRGDQVVLDG
+608 VKRGDKVVLDG

-647 DLCHDIDKL
+647 DLCNDIDKL

-684 TIDKKGNFGN
+684 TIDSKGNYGN

-701 LDLKMFKAAP
+701 LDLRMFKDAP
-711 EKGGTYDAADDLG
+711 EKGGTYNAADDLG

-741 WHLTAADL
+741 WHLTAKEL

-804 KGLDGSENGKDAV
+804 KGLDGSVNGKDAV
-817 IFDVQEPKDGG
+817 IFDVKEPTNGG

>member
-1 MKRKYFSAL
+1 MKRKYLSAL
-10 LMGALTIA
+10 LMGALTVA

-32 ISNLQQQIDSN
+32 ISNLQKQIDAN
-43 AKAIETIQNLI
+43 ATAIKQIEDLI
-54 KGGGLVTGVTETSDG
+54 KGGGVIKTVSEATDGVT
-69 LTVKLSDGKS
+69 
-79 VTISNGKDGA
+79 VTLSNGQSFNIKNGTNGVDGT
-89 PGTAWTIGAD
+89 PGTAWTISDD
-99 GYWYENGKKTDNLA
+99 GFWMKDGEKTDYKA
-113 RGPQGEK
+113 I
-120 GEKGDQGVK
+120 GEKGDTGAQGP
-129 GDKGDQGVKGD
+129 QGP
-140 KGDQGVKGDK
+140 QGPAGAA
-150 GDAGTSASAAS
+150 GSDATAAS
-161 YEYYVPDAE
+161 YEYYVPNAE
-170 SGYFDIYKDG
+170 TGYFDIYKNG
-180 KKVRR
+180 EKVKQ
-185 SDVQFVSE
+185 SNVKFVQE
-193 TPNSITAT
+193 TPNSITAS

-255 EHKDNLTGLSRL
+255 GHKENLTGLSRL
-267 NTTTG
+267 TTTDG
-272 VAKTIKG
+272 SHKTITG
-279 LDNYLPDRLDNATAQ
+279 LDNYLPDRLNNSSAVA
-294 DPAAAVL
+294 PAAETL

-408 TVAEGKV
+408 SVAEGKV

-429 EALYWRLKPQYA
+429 EALYWRLKPHYA
-441 KLGASN
+441 GAGLPN
-447 TRMGDEKGIPT
+447 TRMGDETGVPVD
-458 AKYFGTTAT
+458 KYFGTTADDVT
-467 DAAAKVHV
+467 KKVHV

-481 ALADPAG
+481 ALKDPDG

-502 IASYLGLHMLV
+502 IASYLGLHMMV
-513 EDVKQFTPGTTT
+513 EDVKQFTPG

-569 KWVNKDAGVL
+569 KWVNQDAGIL
-579 RAGNVDA
+579 RAWNVDA
-586 EGNPTTTES
+586 EGNPTSES
-595 STAIDREP
+595 ATSIDREP

-635 KTIDLLT
+635 KAIDLLT
-642 QDAQF
+642 KDAKF
-647 DLCHDIDKL
+647 DLCNDIDDL
-656 KTTWSQFSSIVLTQ
+656 KTTWAQFSATVLTE

-684 TIDKKGNFGN
+684 TIDQKGTYGT

-711 EKGGTYDAADDLG
+711 EKGGTYNAADDLG
-724 NIEYFPNTE
+724 NIEYFGNTE

-749 EKLTHDQANPVP
+749 EKLTHDQVNPVT
-761 VVRYV
+761 VTRYV

-784 YNLSRA
+784 YSLSRA
-790 NNNQTFGELIPEYW
+790 NKNQTFGKLIPEYW
-804 KGLDGSENGKDAV
+804 KGLDGSVNGKEAV
-817 IFDVQEPKDGG
+817 IFDVKEPTNGG
-828 DILGI
+828 DIKAI
-833 SRKVTST
+833 SRGVTSF

-847 LVGTHK
+847 LVGPHK

-861 VVGDYT
+861 VVGGYT
-867 ITPQKDASD
+867 ITPQSSAAD
-876 TEWNKLICK
+876 TKWNKLFCK

-899 QETLESC
+899 QETLEGC
-906 AIKYAE
+906 AIDYAE
-912 GAFKNDKLYA
+912 GAFNNVNLYA
-922 VKKGTTLH
+922 VKGTSY
-930 VLIATLDRATS
+930 VKIATLNATTS
-941 EITLVKNETTKA
+941 EITLIKNETTKA

-970 LRSWVGVVTENSC
+970 LRSWVGVVTENTC

-1006 VATEPR
+1006 VATEPC

-1031 DWRGWNTETM
+1031 DWRGWNTATV

-1055 DHLWFWGYYN
+1055 DRLWFWGYYN

-1071 DTTPANVE
+1071 DTTPDKVK

-1085 TWTTMDQISKDVELL
+1085 SWTTMDQISNQVELK
-1100 CGNKNGNPTAA
+1100 CGNTSGVATDSKT
-1111 KKKGSETYTFNLTS
+1111 KGKVTYTNNLTS

-1131 NAALAAL
+1131 NAALTTF
-1138 MEADKAKFGT
+1138 MEANKAKFGT

-1154 GGNVETFKVRIPIT
+1154 GGNVETFKVRVPIT

-1173 GEFTTKVEFTIN
+1173 GEFTTEVEFTIN

>member
-69 LTVKLSDGKS
+69 ITVKLSDGKS

-120 GEKGDQGVK
+120 GEKGE
-129 GDKGDQGVKGD
+129 

-161 YEYYVPDAE
+161 YEYFVPDAE

-255 EHKDNLTGLSRL
+255 GHKENLTGLSRL
-267 NTTTG
+267 TTTG
-272 VAKTIKG
+272 GAHKTITG
-279 LDNYLPDRLDNATAQ
+279 LDNYLPDRLNNSLAVA
-294 DPAAAVL
+294 PAAATL

-337 NYHTRATASVLGNIT
+337 NYHTRATASALGNIT

-379 PEKLEPFPT
+379 PEMLEPFPT

-429 EALYWRLKPQYA
+429 EALYWRLKPHYA
-441 KLGASN
+441 GAGLPN
-447 TRMGDEKGIPT
+447 TRMGDETGVPVD
-458 AKYFGTTAT
+458 KYFGTTADDVT
-467 DAAAKVHV
+467 KKVHV

-481 ALADPAG
+481 ALADPDG

-502 IASYLGLHMLV
+502 IASYLGLHMMV
-513 EDVKQFTPGTTT
+513 EDVKQFTPG

-579 RAGNVDA
+579 RAWNVDA
-586 EGNPTTTES
+586 DGNPTTTES

-635 KTIDLLT
+635 KAIDLLT
-642 QDAQF
+642 KDAKF
-647 DLCHDIDKL
+647 DLCNGIDDL
-656 KTTWSQFSSIVLTQ
+656 KTTWAQFSATVLTE

-684 TIDKKGNFGN
+684 TIDDKGNFGS

-701 LDLKMFKAAP
+701 KDLKMFKAAP

-724 NIEYFPNTE
+724 HIEYFANTE

-741 WHLTAADL
+741 WHLSAEDL
-749 EKLTHDQANPVP
+749 EKLTHDQVNPVT
-761 VVRYV
+761 VTRYV
-766 RYIGNAKAKYP
+766 RYVGNAKAKYP

-784 YNLSRA
+784 YNLSRI

-804 KGLDGSENGKDAV
+804 KGLNGSANGKEAV
-817 IFDVQEPKDGG
+817 IFDVKEPTNGG
-828 DILGI
+828 DINAI
-833 SRKVTST
+833 SRFVTST

-847 LVGTHK
+847 LVGAHK

-867 ITPQKDASD
+867 ITPQKDAAD
-876 TEWNKLICK
+876 TEWNKLFCK

-899 QETLESC
+899 QETLEGC
-906 AIKYAE
+906 AIDYTK
-912 GAFKNDKLYA
+912 GAFKNVNLYA
-922 VKKGTTLH
+922 VKKGTTNH
-930 VLIATLDRATS
+930 IFIATLDPATS
-941 EITLVKNETTKA
+941 EITLDKNETTKA

-970 LRSWVGVVTENSC
+970 LRSWVGVVTKKNDPC

-1031 DWRGWNTETM
+1031 DWRGWNTDKV

-1085 TWTTMDQISKDVELL
+1085 AWTTMDQISNKVELK
-1100 CGNKNGNPTAA
+1100 CGAA
-1111 KKKGSETYTFNLTS
+1111 DGLATSPKVKGKVTYTNNLTS

-1131 NAALAAL
+1131 NAALTTF
-1138 MEADKAKFGT
+1138 MEANKAKFGT

-1154 GGNVETFKVRIPIT
+1154 GGNVETFKVRVPIT

-1173 GEFTTKVEFTIN
+1173 GEFTTKVEFTIK

>member
-1 MKRKYFSAL
+1 M
-10 LMGALTIA
+10 
-18 SVSTFTSC
+18 
-26 KDYDDD
+26 
-32 ISNLQQQIDSN
+32 
-43 AKAIETIQNLI
+43 
-54 KGGGLVTGVTETSDG
+54 
-69 LTVKLSDGKS
+69 
-79 VTISNGKDGA
+79 
-89 PGTAWTIGAD
+89 
-99 GYWYENGKKTDNLA
+99 A

-120 GEKGDQGVK
+120 GEKGEQGEK
-129 GDKGDQGVKGD
+129 GE
-140 KGDQGVKGDK
+140 
-150 GDAGTSASAAS
+150 AGTSASAAS
-161 YEYYVPDAE
+161 YEYYVPNAE

-180 KKVRR
+180 KKVKQ
-185 SDVQFVSE
+185 SNVQFVSE

-255 EHKDNLTGLSRL
+255 EYKDNLTGLSRL

-279 LDNYLPDRLDNATAQ
+279 LDNYLPDRLADATAL

-337 NYHTRATASVLGNIT
+337 NYHTRATASDLGNIT
-352 SPELNDAGKALFNT
+352 SPKLNDAGKALFNT

-393 ETANTIALQA
+393 ETANTVALQA

-408 TVAEGKV
+408 TIAEGKV

-429 EALYWRLKPQYA
+429 EALYWRLKPHYA
-441 KLGASN
+441 GLGASN

-467 DAAAKVHV
+467 DAAAQVHV

-513 EDVKQFTPGTTT
+513 EDVKQFTPGT
-525 TPNKLGVN
+525 PNKLGVN
-533 LKEMSLEEGK
+533 LKELSLEEGK

-553 VEYKVD
+553 VNYQVD
-559 GNATIDSRYA
+559 GNATIDSKYA
-569 KWVNKDAGVL
+569 KWVNQDAGVL
-579 RAGNVDA
+579 RAWNVDKD
-586 EGNPTTTES
+586 GNPTTTES

-608 VKRGDQVVLDG
+608 VKRGDKVVLDG

-647 DLCHDIDKL
+647 DLCNDIDKL

-684 TIDKKGNFGN
+684 TIDSKGNYGN

-701 LDLKMFKAAP
+701 LDLRMFKDAP
-711 EKGGTYDAADDLG
+711 EKGGTYNAADDLG

-741 WHLTAADL
+741 WHLTAKEL

-784 YNLSRA
+784 YNLSRI
-790 NNNQTFGELIPEYW
+790 NKNQTFGELIPEYW
-804 KGLDGSENGKDAV
+804 KGLDGSIMV
-817 IFDVQEPKDGG
+817 
-828 DILGI
+828 
-833 SRKVTST
+833 RKQLS
-840 LKGNVAK
+840 
-847 LVGTHK
+847 
-853 YYFVPEPV
+853 
-861 VVGDYT
+861 
-867 ITPQKDASD
+867 SM
-876 TEWNKLICK
+876 
-885 YITGDSHVFSKAKL
+885 
-899 QETLESC
+899 
-906 AIKYAE
+906 
-912 GAFKNDKLYA
+912 
-922 VKKGTTLH
+922 
-930 VLIATLDRATS
+930 
-941 EITLVKNETTKA
+941 
-953 VLNAIGYEPA
+953 
-963 NANIQKE
+963 
-970 LRSWVGVVTENSC
+970 LRSLQM
-983 GVAEFVKD
+983 VA
-991 GIFLTSWERPINLID
+991 
-1006 VATEPR
+1006 
-1012 IDANTNG
+1012 
-1019 NVIYALDLFKLY
+1019 
-1031 DWRGWNTETM
+1031 
-1041 SEAGCVANQSNMWG
+1041 
-1055 DHLWFWGYYN
+1055 
-1065 VKSITI
+1065 
-1071 DTTPANVE
+1071 
-1079 TTLGGG
+1079 
-1085 TWTTMDQISKDVELL
+1085 ISLV
-1100 CGNKNGNPTAA
+1100 
-1111 KKKGSETYTFNLTS
+1111 
-1125 YNSASQ
+1125 
-1131 NAALAAL
+1131 LAARL
-1138 MEADKAKFGT
+1138 LLL
-1148 IWYYNN
+1148 
-1154 GGNVETFKVRIPIT
+1154 
-1168 IAYEW
+1168 
-1173 GEFTTKVEFTIN
+1173 
-1185 GTIGD
+1185 

>member
-1 MKRKYFSAL
+1 M
-10 LMGALTIA
+10 
-18 SVSTFTSC
+18 
-26 KDYDDD
+26 
-32 ISNLQQQIDSN
+32 
-43 AKAIETIQNLI
+43 
-54 KGGGLVTGVTETSDG
+54 
-69 LTVKLSDGKS
+69 
-79 VTISNGKDGA
+79 
-89 PGTAWTIGAD
+89 
-99 GYWYENGKKTDNLA
+99 
-113 RGPQGEK
+113 
-120 GEKGDQGVK
+120 
-129 GDKGDQGVKGD
+129 
-140 KGDQGVKGDK
+140 
-150 GDAGTSASAAS
+150 
-161 YEYYVPDAE
+161 
-170 SGYFDIYKDG
+170 
-180 KKVRR
+180 
-185 SDVQFVSE
+185 
-193 TPNSITAT
+193 
-201 LDKQNL
+201 
-207 ILTGVKGIS
+207 
-216 GEKVVIS
+216 
-223 LTGDLTGLVFMPNL
+223 
-237 YLDGI
+237 
-242 ETLTYDYL
+242 
-250 HGEYL
+250 
-255 EHKDNLTGLSRL
+255 
-267 NTTTG
+267 
-272 VAKTIKG
+272 
-279 LDNYLPDRLDNATAQ
+279 
-294 DPAAAVL
+294 
-301 YNYGPAWGVKY
+301 
-312 HMNPSNAD
+312 
-320 MAYEDITGF
+320 
-329 NLLEPTIL
+329 
-337 NYHTRATASVLGNIT
+337 
-352 SPELNDAGKALFNT
+352 
-366 SNGIVTAGLKIQH
+366 
-379 PEKLEPFPT
+379 
-388 VKDKN
+388 
-393 ETANTIALQA
+393 
-403 KTAAS
+403 
-408 TVAEGKV
+408 
-415 TSDYALIQ
+415 
-423 PQKAYL
+423 
-429 EALYWRLKPQYA
+429 
-441 KLGASN
+441 
-447 TRMGDEKGIPT
+447 
-458 AKYFGTTAT
+458 
-467 DAAAKVHV
+467 
-475 YDSPQE
+475 
-481 ALADPAG
+481 
-488 AALELYYNSAEGID
+488 
-502 IASYLGLHMLV
+502 
-513 EDVKQFTPGTTT
+513 
-525 TPNKLGVN
+525 
-533 LKEMSLEEGK
+533 
-543 EWGLTYQFNL
+543 
-553 VEYKVD
+553 
-559 GNATIDSRYA
+559 
-569 KWVNKDAGVL
+569 
-579 RAGNVDA
+579 
-586 EGNPTTTES
+586 
-595 STAIDREP
+595 
-603 LVQVL
+603 
-608 VKRGDQVVLDG
+608 
-619 YILIHI
+619 
-625 TRQNPEVAPN
+625 
-635 KTIDLLT
+635 T

-647 DLCHDIDKL
+647 DLCNDIDKL

-684 TIDKKGNFGN
+684 TIDSKGNYGN

-701 LDLKMFKAAP
+701 LDLRMFKDAP
-711 EKGGTYDAADDLG
+711 EKGGTYNAADDLG

-741 WHLTAADL
+741 WHLTAKEL

>member
-54 KGGGLVTGVTETSDG
+54 KGGGLVKGVTSNNDG
-69 LTVKLSDGKS
+69 ITVTLSDGNT

-89 PGTAWTIGAD
+89 PGTAWTIGTD
-99 GYWYENGKKTDNLA
+99 GYWYLDGKKTENLA

-120 GEKGDQGVK
+120 GEQGERGEQGVK
-129 GDKGDQGVKGD
+129 GEP
-140 KGDQGVKGDK
+140 
-150 GDAGTSASAAS
+150 GTSTSAAS
-161 YEYYVPDAE
+161 YEYYVPNAE

-180 KKVRR
+180 KKVKQ
-185 SDVQFVSE
+185 SNVKFVSE
-193 TPNSITAT
+193 TPNSITAS

-223 LTGDLTGLVFMPNL
+223 LSGDLTGLVFMPNL

-255 EHKDNLTGLSRL
+255 GHKENLTGVSRL
-267 NTTTG
+267 TTTG
-272 VAKTIKG
+272 GAHKTITG
-279 LDNYLPDRLDNATAQ
+279 LDNYLPDRLNNSSAVA
-294 DPAAAVL
+294 PAAATL

-429 EALYWRLKPQYA
+429 EALYWRLKPHYA
-441 KLGASN
+441 GLGLPN
-447 TRMGDEKGIPT
+447 TRKGDETGIPVD
-458 AKYFGTTAT
+458 KYFGTTAADVT
-467 DAAAKVHV
+467 EKVHV

-481 ALADPAG
+481 ALADPDG

-569 KWVNKDAGVL
+569 KWVNQDAGIL
-579 RAGNVDA
+579 RAWNVDA
-586 EGNPTTTES
+586 SGNPSSES
-595 STAIDREP
+595 ATSIDREP

-608 VKRGDQVVLDG
+608 VKRGDKVVLDG

-642 QDAQF
+642 KDAKF
-647 DLCHDIDKL
+647 DLCNDIADL
-656 KTTWSQFSSIVLTQ
+656 KTEWAQFSATVLTE

-684 TIDKKGNFGN
+684 TIDAKGNFGS

-701 LDLKMFKAAP
+701 KDLKMFKAAP

-724 NIEYFPNTE
+724 HIEYFANTE

-741 WHLTAADL
+741 WHLAAEDL

-777 YIYVKLT
+777 YIYIKLT
-784 YNLSRA
+784 YNLSRI
-790 NNNQTFGELIPEYW
+790 NKNQTFGELIPEYW
-804 KGLDGSENGKDAV
+804 KGLDGSVNGKDAV
-817 IFDVQEPKDGG
+817 IFDVKEPTNGG

-861 VVGDYT
+861 VVGGYT
-867 ITPQKDASD
+867 ITPQSSAAD
-876 TEWNKLICK
+876 TKWNKLFCK

-899 QETLESC
+899 QETLEGC
-906 AIKYAE
+906 AIKYAD
-912 GAFKNDKLYA
+912 GAFTNEDLYA
-922 VKKGTTLH
+922 VKGTSY
-930 VLIATLDRATS
+930 VKIATLDPATS

-983 GVAEFVKD
+983 GVAEYVKD

-1031 DWRGWNTETM
+1031 DWRGWNTATV

-1071 DTTPANVE
+1071 DTTPAKVK

-1085 TWTTMDQISKDVELL
+1085 SWTTMDQISNQVELK
-1100 CGNKNGNPTAA
+1100 CGNVSGNAA
-1111 KKKGSETYTFNLTS
+1111 DPKTKGKVTYTNDLTS

-1131 NAALAAL
+1131 NAALTTF
-1138 MEADKAKFGT
+1138 MEANKAKFGT

-1154 GGNVETFKVRIPIT
+1154 GGNVETFKVKVPIT

-1173 GEFTTKVEFTIN
+1173 GEFTTEVEFTIK

>member
-54 KGGGLVTGVTETSDG
+54 KGGGLVKGVTSNNDG
-69 LTVKLSDGKS
+69 ITVTLSDGNT

-89 PGTAWTIGAD
+89 PGTAWTIGTD
-99 GYWYENGKKTDNLA
+99 GYWYLDGKKTENLA

-120 GEKGDQGVK
+120 GEQGERGEQGVK
-129 GDKGDQGVKGD
+129 GEP
-140 KGDQGVKGDK
+140 
-150 GDAGTSASAAS
+150 GTSTSAAS
-161 YEYYVPDAE
+161 YEYYVPNAE

-180 KKVRR
+180 KKVKQ
-185 SDVQFVSE
+185 SNVKFVSE
-193 TPNSITAT
+193 TPNSITAS

-223 LTGDLTGLVFMPNL
+223 LSGDLTGLVFMPNL

-250 HGEYL
+250 HGDYL
-255 EHKDNLTGLSRL
+255 THKTNLPGLSRL
-267 NTTTG
+267 TTTDG
-272 VAKTIKG
+272 SHKTITG
-279 LDNYLPDRLDNATAQ
+279 LDNYLPDRLEN
-294 DPAAAVL
+294 DPVSAVTTEFD
-301 YNYGPAWGVKY
+301 YGPAWGVKY

-320 MAYEDITGF
+320 MAYEDIQGF

-388 VKDKN
+388 IKDKN

-429 EALYWRLKPQYA
+429 EALYWRLKPHYA
-441 KLGASN
+441 GLGLPNS
-447 TRMGDEKGIPT
+447 RKGDEKGIPT
-458 AKYFGTTAT
+458 ANAFGTTAT
-467 DAAAKVHV
+467 DAAAQVHV

-481 ALADPAG
+481 ALADPNG

-513 EDVKQFTPGTTT
+513 EDVKQFTPGTST
-525 TPNKLGVN
+525 KLGVN

-543 EWGLTYQFNL
+543 EWGLKYQFNL

-569 KWVNKDAGVL
+569 KWVNKDAGVMSSEDGIL
-579 RAGNVDA
+579 RAWNVDA
-586 EGNPTTTES
+586 SGNPTSES
-595 STAIDREP
+595 ATSIDREP

-635 KTIDLLT
+635 KAIDLLT
-642 QDAQF
+642 KDAKF
-647 DLCHDIDKL
+647 DLCNGIDDL
-656 KTTWSQFSSIVLTQ
+656 KTTWAQFSATVLTE
-670 GLENMTKKDFDEQY
+670 GLGNMTKKDFDEQY
-684 TIDKKGNFGN
+684 TIDDKGNFGS

-701 LDLKMFKAAP
+701 KDLKMFKAAP

-724 NIEYFPNTE
+724 HIEYFANTE

-741 WHLTAADL
+741 WHLSAEDL

-761 VVRYV
+761 VTRYV

-784 YNLSRA
+784 YNLSRI
-790 NNNQTFGELIPEYW
+790 NKNQTFGELIPEYW
-804 KGLDGSENGKDAV
+804 KGLDGSVNGKEAV
-817 IFDVQEPKDGG
+817 IFDVKEPTNGG

-867 ITPQKDASD
+867 ITPQKDAAD

-899 QETLESC
+899 QETLEGC
-906 AIKYAE
+906 AIDYTK
-912 GAFKNDKLYA
+912 GAFKNVNLYA
-922 VKKGTTLH
+922 VKKGTTTH
-930 VLIATLDRATS
+930 VFIAKLNPATS
-941 EITLVKNETTKA
+941 EITLDKNETTKA

-1006 VATEPR
+1006 VAADPR

-1031 DWRGWNTETM
+1031 DWRGWNTAKE
-1041 SEAGCVANQSNMWG
+1041 SEPGCVANQSNMWG

-1065 VKSITI
+1065 VKSIKI

-1085 TWTTMDQISKDVELL
+1085 SWTTMDKISDDVELK
-1100 CGNKNGNPTAA
+1100 CGNPNGIATAS
-1111 KKKGSETYTFNLTS
+1111 KKKGLETYPLYLTS
-1125 YNSASQ
+1125 YNSESQ
-1131 NAALAAL
+1131 NAALAAY
-1138 MEADKAKFGT
+1138 MDAHKAEFGT

-1154 GGNVETFKVRIPIT
+1154 GGNVETFKVRVPIT

>member
-54 KGGGLVTGVTETSDG
+54 KGGGLVTGVTENSDG
-69 LTVKLSDGKS
+69 VTVKLSDGKS

-120 GEKGDQGVK
+120 GEKGD
-129 GDKGDQGVKGD
+129 KGDQGVKGD
-140 KGDQGVKGDK
+140 KGDQGVKGD
-150 GDAGTSASAAS
+150 AGTSASAAS
-161 YEYYVPDAE
+161 YEYFVPNAE

-180 KKVRR
+180 KKVKQ
-185 SDVQFVSE
+185 SNVQFVSE

-255 EHKDNLTGLSRL
+255 GHKENLTGLSRL
-267 NTTTG
+267 TTTG
-272 VAKTIKG
+272 GAHKTITG
-279 LDNYLPDRLDNATAQ
+279 LDNYLPDRLNNSLAVA
-294 DPAAAVL
+294 PAAATL

-379 PEKLEPFPT
+379 PEQLEPFPT

-429 EALYWRLKPQYA
+429 EALYWRLKPHYA
-441 KLGASN
+441 GLGLPN
-447 TRMGDEKGIPT
+447 TRMGDETGIPVD
-458 AKYFGTTAT
+458 KYFGTTADDVT
-467 DAAAKVHV
+467 KKVHV

-481 ALADPAG
+481 ALADPDG

-502 IASYLGLHMLV
+502 IASYLGLHMMV
-513 EDVKQFTPGTTT
+513 EDVKQFTPG

-579 RAGNVDA
+579 RAWNVDA
-586 EGNPTTTES
+586 DGNPTTTES

-635 KTIDLLT
+635 KAIDLLT
-642 QDAQF
+642 KDAKF
-647 DLCHDIDKL
+647 DLCNGIDDL
-656 KTTWSQFSSIVLTQ
+656 KTTWAQFSATVLTE

-684 TIDKKGNFGN
+684 TIDDKGNFGS

-701 LDLKMFKAAP
+701 KDLKMFKAAP

-724 NIEYFPNTE
+724 HIEYFANTE

-741 WHLTAADL
+741 WHLSAEDL
-749 EKLTHDQANPVP
+749 EKLTHDQVNPVT
-761 VVRYV
+761 VTRYV
-766 RYIGNAKAKYP
+766 RYVGNAKAKYP

-784 YNLSRA
+784 YNLSRI

-804 KGLDGSENGKDAV
+804 KGLNGSANGKEAV
-817 IFDVQEPKDGG
+817 IFDVKEPTNGG
-828 DILGI
+828 DINAI
-833 SRKVTST
+833 SRFVTST

-847 LVGTHK
+847 LVGAHK

-867 ITPQKDASD
+867 ITPQKDAAD
-876 TEWNKLICK
+876 TEWNKLFCK

-899 QETLESC
+899 QETLEGC
-906 AIKYAE
+906 AIDYTK
-912 GAFKNDKLYA
+912 GAFKNVNLYA
-922 VKKGTTLH
+922 VKKGTTNH
-930 VLIATLDRATS
+930 IFIATLDPATS
-941 EITLVKNETTKA
+941 EITLDKNETTKA

-970 LRSWVGVVTENSC
+970 LRSWVGVVTKKNDPC

-1031 DWRGWNTETM
+1031 DWRGWNTDKV

-1085 TWTTMDQISKDVELL
+1085 AWTTMDQISKDVELL

-1154 GGNVETFKVRIPIT
+1154 GGNVETFKVRVPIT

>member
-54 KGGGLVTGVTETSDG
+54 KGGGLVKGVTSNNDG
-69 LTVKLSDGKS
+69 ITVTLSDGNT

-89 PGTAWTIGAD
+89 PGTAWTIGTD
-99 GYWYENGKKTDNLA
+99 GYWYKDGTKTENLA

-120 GEKGDQGVK
+120 GEQGERGEQGVK
-129 GDKGDQGVKGD
+129 GEP
-140 KGDQGVKGDK
+140 
-150 GDAGTSASAAS
+150 GTSASVAS
-161 YEYYVPDAE
+161 YEYYVPNAE

-180 KKVRR
+180 KKVKQ
-185 SDVQFVSE
+185 SNVKFVSE
-193 TPNSITAT
+193 TPNSITAS

-223 LTGDLTGLVFMPNL
+223 LSGDLTGLVFMPNL

-255 EHKDNLTGLSRL
+255 GHKENLTGVSRL
-267 NTTTG
+267 TTTG
-272 VAKTIKG
+272 GAHKTITG
-279 LDNYLPDRLDNATAQ
+279 LDNYLPDRLNNSSAVA
-294 DPAAAVL
+294 PAAATL

-429 EALYWRLKPQYA
+429 EALYWRLKPHYA
-441 KLGASN
+441 GLGLPN
-447 TRMGDEKGIPT
+447 TRKGDETGIPVD
-458 AKYFGTTAT
+458 KYFGTTAADVT
-467 DAAAKVHV
+467 EKVHV

-481 ALADPAG
+481 ALADPDG

-569 KWVNKDAGVL
+569 KWVNQDAGIL
-579 RAGNVDA
+579 RAWNVDA
-586 EGNPTTTES
+586 SGNPSSES
-595 STAIDREP
+595 ATSIDREP

-608 VKRGDQVVLDG
+608 VKRGDKVVLDG

-642 QDAQF
+642 KDAKF
-647 DLCHDIDKL
+647 DLCNDIADL
-656 KTTWSQFSSIVLTQ
+656 KTEWAQFSATVLTE

-684 TIDKKGNFGN
+684 TIDAKGNFGS

-701 LDLKMFKAAP
+701 KDLKMFKAAP

-724 NIEYFPNTE
+724 HIEYFANTE

-741 WHLTAADL
+741 WHLAAEDL

-777 YIYVKLT
+777 YIYIKLT
-784 YNLSRA
+784 YNLSRI
-790 NNNQTFGELIPEYW
+790 NKNQTFGELIPEYW
-804 KGLDGSENGKDAV
+804 KGLDGSVNGKDAV
-817 IFDVQEPKDGG
+817 IFDVKEPTNGG

-861 VVGDYT
+861 VVGGYT
-867 ITPQKDASD
+867 ITPQSSAAD
-876 TEWNKLICK
+876 TKWNKLFCK

-899 QETLESC
+899 QETLEGC
-906 AIKYAE
+906 AIKYAD
-912 GAFKNDKLYA
+912 GAFTNEDLYA
-922 VKKGTTLH
+922 VKGTSY
-930 VLIATLDRATS
+930 VKIATLDPATS

-983 GVAEFVKD
+983 GVAEYVKD

-1031 DWRGWNTETM
+1031 DWRGWNTATV

-1071 DTTPANVE
+1071 DTTPAKVK

-1085 TWTTMDQISKDVELL
+1085 SWTTMDQISNQVELK
-1100 CGNKNGNPTAA
+1100 CGNVSGNAA
-1111 KKKGSETYTFNLTS
+1111 DPKTKGKVTYTNDLTS

-1131 NAALAAL
+1131 NAALTTF
-1138 MEADKAKFGT
+1138 MEANKAKFGT

-1154 GGNVETFKVRIPIT
+1154 GGNVETFKVKVPIT

-1173 GEFTTKVEFTIN
+1173 GEFTTEVEFTIK

>member
-69 LTVKLSDGKS
+69 ITVKLSDGKS

-140 KGDQGVKGDK
+140 
-150 GDAGTSASAAS
+150 AGTSASAAS
-161 YEYYVPDAE
+161 YEYFVPNAE

-180 KKVRR
+180 KKVKQ
-185 SDVQFVSE
+185 SNVQFVSE
-193 TPNSITAT
+193 TPNSITAS
-201 LDKQNL
+201 LDNQNL

-513 EDVKQFTPGTTT
+513 EDVKQFTPGTTA

-579 RAGNVDA
+579 RAWNVDA

-749 EKLTHDQANPVP
+749 EKLTHDQANPVT
-761 VVRYV
+761 VTRYV

-784 YNLSRA
+784 YNLSRI
-790 NNNQTFGELIPEYW
+790 NKNQPFGELIPEYW
-804 KGLDGSENGKDAV
+804 KGLDGSENGKEAV
-817 IFDVQEPKDGG
+817 IFDVKEPTNGG
-828 DILGI
+828 DIVGI

-861 VVGDYT
+861 VVGGYT
-867 ITPQKDASD
+867 ITPQSSATD
-876 TEWNKLICK
+876 TKWNKLYCK
-885 YITGDSHVFSKAKL
+885 YISGDSHVFCKDKL
-899 QETLESC
+899 QETLEGC
-906 AIKYAE
+906 AIKYAD
-912 GAFKNDKLYA
+912 GAFMNEALYA
-922 VKKGTTLH
+922 VKGTSY
-930 VLIATLDRATS
+930 VKIATLDPATS

-983 GVAEFVKD
+983 HVAEFVKD
-991 GIFLTSWERPINLID
+991 GIFLTSWERPINLISKKANG
-1006 VATEPR
+1006 V
-1012 IDANTNG
+1012 IDAKTNG
-1019 NVIYALDLFKLY
+1019 NVINFIDNFKFY
-1031 DWRGWNTETM
+1031 DWRGVETM

-1085 TWTTMDQISKDVELL
+1085 TWTTMDQISKDVQLL
-1100 CGNKNGNPTAA
+1100 CGNKSGVATDPKES
-1111 KKKGSETYTFNLTS
+1111 KKVTYANDLTS
-1125 YNSASQ
+1125 YNSASK
-1131 NAALAAL
+1131 NADLAAY
-1138 MEADKAKFGT
+1138 MEANKAKFGT

-1154 GGNVETFKVRIPIT
+1154 GGNVETFKVRVPIT

-1173 GEFTTKVEFTIN
+1173 GEFTTKVEFTIK

>member
-1 MKRKYFSAL
+1 
-10 LMGALTIA
+10 
-18 SVSTFTSC
+18 
-26 KDYDDD
+26 
-32 ISNLQQQIDSN
+32 
-43 AKAIETIQNLI
+43 
-54 KGGGLVTGVTETSDG
+54 
-69 LTVKLSDGKS
+69 
-79 VTISNGKDGA
+79 
-89 PGTAWTIGAD
+89 
-99 GYWYENGKKTDNLA
+99 
-113 RGPQGEK
+113 
-120 GEKGDQGVK
+120 
-129 GDKGDQGVKGD
+129 
-140 KGDQGVKGDK
+140 
-150 GDAGTSASAAS
+150 
-161 YEYYVPDAE
+161 
-170 SGYFDIYKDG
+170 
-180 KKVRR
+180 
-185 SDVQFVSE
+185 
-193 TPNSITAT
+193 
-201 LDKQNL
+201 
-207 ILTGVKGIS
+207 
-216 GEKVVIS
+216 
-223 LTGDLTGLVFMPNL
+223 
-237 YLDGI
+237 
-242 ETLTYDYL
+242 
-250 HGEYL
+250 
-255 EHKDNLTGLSRL
+255 
-267 NTTTG
+267 
-272 VAKTIKG
+272 
-279 LDNYLPDRLDNATAQ
+279 
-294 DPAAAVL
+294 
-301 YNYGPAWGVKY
+301 
-312 HMNPSNAD
+312 
-320 MAYEDITGF
+320 
-329 NLLEPTIL
+329 
-337 NYHTRATASVLGNIT
+337 
-352 SPELNDAGKALFNT
+352 
-366 SNGIVTAGLKIQH
+366 
-379 PEKLEPFPT
+379 
-388 VKDKN
+388 
-393 ETANTIALQA
+393 
-403 KTAAS
+403 
-408 TVAEGKV
+408 
-415 TSDYALIQ
+415 
-423 PQKAYL
+423 
-429 EALYWRLKPQYA
+429 
-441 KLGASN
+441 
-447 TRMGDEKGIPT
+447 
-458 AKYFGTTAT
+458 
-467 DAAAKVHV
+467 
-475 YDSPQE
+475 
-481 ALADPAG
+481 
-488 AALELYYNSAEGID
+488 
-502 IASYLGLHMLV
+502 MLV
-513 EDVKQFTPGTTT
+513 EDVKQFTPGT
-525 TPNKLGVN
+525 PNKLGVN
-533 LKEMSLEEGK
+533 LKELSLEEGK

-553 VEYKVD
+553 VNYQVD
-559 GNATIDSRYA
+559 GNATIDSKYA
-569 KWVNKDAGVL
+569 KWVNQDAGVL
-579 RAGNVDA
+579 RAWNVDKD
-586 EGNPTTTES
+586 GNPTTTES

-608 VKRGDQVVLDG
+608 VKRGDKVVLDG

-647 DLCHDIDKL
+647 DLCNDIDKL

-684 TIDKKGNFGN
+684 TIDSKGNYGN

-701 LDLKMFKAAP
+701 LDLRMFKDAP
-711 EKGGTYDAADDLG
+711 EKGGTYNAADDLG

-741 WHLTAADL
+741 WHLTAKEL

-790 NNNQTFGELIPEYW
+790 NNNQTFGKLIPEYW

-833 SRKVTST
+833 SRKVTSF

-1012 IDANTNG
+1012 FDANTNG

-1055 DHLWFWGYYN
+1055 DQLWIWGYYN

>member
-69 LTVKLSDGKS
+69 ITVKLSDGKS

-120 GEKGDQGVK
+120 GE
-129 GDKGDQGVKGD
+129 KGDQGVKGD

-579 RAGNVDA
+579 RACNVDA

>member
-54 KGGGLVTGVTETSDG
+54 KGGGLVKGVTSNNDG
-69 LTVKLSDGKS
+69 ITVTLSDGNT

-89 PGTAWTIGAD
+89 PGTAWTIGTD
-99 GYWYENGKKTDNLA
+99 GYWYKDGTKTDNLA

-120 GEKGDQGVK
+120 GEKGDQGEK
-129 GDKGDQGVKGD
+129 GEQGVKGE
-140 KGDQGVKGDK
+140 
-150 GDAGTSASAAS
+150 AGTSASAAS
-161 YEYYVPDAE
+161 YEYYVPNAE

-180 KKVRR
+180 KKVKQ
-185 SDVQFVSE
+185 SNVKFVSE
-193 TPNSITAT
+193 TPSSITAS
-201 LDKQNL
+201 LDNQNL

-579 RAGNVDA
+579 RAWNVDA

-749 EKLTHDQANPVP
+749 EKLTHDQANPVT
-761 VVRYV
+761 VTRYV

-784 YNLSRA
+784 YNLSRI
-790 NNNQTFGELIPEYW
+790 NKNQPFGELIPEYW
-804 KGLDGSENGKDAV
+804 KGLDGSENGKEAV
-817 IFDVQEPKDGG
+817 IFDVKEPTNGG
-828 DILGI
+828 DIVGI

-867 ITPQKDASD
+867 ITPQKNASD

-912 GAFKNDKLYA
+912 GAFKNDELYA

-930 VLIATLDRATS
+930 VLIATLDPATS

-1006 VATEPR
+1006 VAQDPR

-1085 TWTTMDQISKDVELL
+1085 TWTTMDQISKDVQLL
-1100 CGNKNGNPTAA
+1100 CGNKSGVATDPKES
-1111 KKKGSETYTFNLTS
+1111 KKVTYTNDLTS
-1125 YNSASQ
+1125 YNSASK
-1131 NAALAAL
+1131 NADLATY
-1138 MEADKAKFGT
+1138 MEANKAKFGT

-1154 GGNVETFKVRIPIT
+1154 GGNVETFKVRVPIT

-1173 GEFTTKVEFTIN
+1173 GEFTTKVEFTIK

>member
-69 LTVKLSDGKS
+69 ITVKLSDGKS

-161 YEYYVPDAE
+161 YEYFVPNAE

-180 KKVRR
+180 KKVKQ
-185 SDVQFVSE
+185 SNVQFVSE

-255 EHKDNLTGLSRL
+255 GHKENLTGLSRL
-267 NTTTG
+267 TTTDG
-272 VAKTIKG
+272 SHKTITG
-279 LDNYLPDRLDNATAQ
+279 LDNYLPDRLNNSLAVA
-294 DPAAAVL
+294 PAAATL

-337 NYHTRATASVLGNIT
+337 NYHTRATASALGNIT

-429 EALYWRLKPQYA
+429 EALYWRLKPHYA
-441 KLGASN
+441 GAGLPN
-447 TRMGDEKGIPT
+447 TRMGDETGVPVD
-458 AKYFGTTAT
+458 KYFGTTADDVT
-467 DAAAKVHV
+467 KKVHV

-481 ALADPAG
+481 ALADPDG

-502 IASYLGLHMLV
+502 IASYLGLHMMV
-513 EDVKQFTPGTTT
+513 EDVKQFTPG

-569 KWVNKDAGVL
+569 KWVNKDAGIL
-579 RAGNVDA
+579 RAWNVDA
-586 EGNPTTTES
+586 EGNPTSES
-595 STAIDREP
+595 ATSIDREP

-608 VKRGDQVVLDG
+608 VKRGDKVVLDG

-625 TRQNPEVAPN
+625 TRQTPEVAPN
-635 KTIDLLT
+635 KAIDLLT
-642 QDAQF
+642 KDAKF
-647 DLCHDIDKL
+647 DLCNGIDDL
-656 KTTWSQFSSIVLTQ
+656 KTTWAQFSATVLTE

-684 TIDKKGNFGN
+684 TIDQKGTYGT

-711 EKGGTYDAADDLG
+711 EKGGTYNAADDLG
-724 NIEYFPNTE
+724 NIEYFGNTE

-741 WHLTAADL
+741 WHLTAEDL
-749 EKLTHDQANPVP
+749 EKLTHDQANPVT
-761 VVRYV
+761 VTRYV
-766 RYIGNAKAKYP
+766 RYVGNAKAKYP

-784 YNLSRA
+784 YNLSRI
-790 NNNQTFGELIPEYW
+790 NKNQTFGELIPEYW
-804 KGLDGSENGKDAV
+804 KGLDGSVNGKEAV
-817 IFDVQEPKDGG
+817 IFDVKEPTNGG

-847 LVGTHK
+847 LVGPHK

-861 VVGDYT
+861 VVGGYT
-867 ITPQKDASD
+867 ITPQRSAAD
-876 TEWNKLICK
+876 TKWNKLFCK
-885 YITGDSHVFSKAKL
+885 YIIGDSHVFSKAKL
-899 QETLESC
+899 QETLEGC
-906 AIKYAE
+906 AIDYAD
-912 GAFKNDKLYA
+912 GAFMNEDLYA
-922 VKKGTTLH
+922 VKGTSY
-930 VLIATLDRATS
+930 VKIATLDPATS
-941 EITLVKNETTKA
+941 EITLIKNETTKA

-970 LRSWVGVVTENSC
+970 LRSWVGVVTENTC

-1031 DWRGWNTETM
+1031 DWRGWNTATV

-1085 TWTTMDQISKDVELL
+1085 HWTTMDKISGDVELR
-1100 CGNKNGNPTAA
+1100 CGNRSGVATDSKT
-1111 KKKGSETYTFNLTS
+1111 KGKVTYTNDLTS

-1131 NAALAAL
+1131 NAALATF
-1138 MEADKAKFGT
+1138 MEANKAKFGT

-1154 GGNVETFKVRIPIT
+1154 GGNVETFKVRVPIT

>member
-54 KGGGLVTGVTETSDG
+54 KGGGLVTGVTENSDG
-69 LTVKLSDGKS
+69 VTVKLSDGKS

-99 GYWYENGKKTDNLA
+99 GYWYENSKKTDHLA
-113 RGPQGEK
+113 RGPQGE
-120 GEKGDQGVK
+120 
-129 GDKGDQGVKGD
+129 
-140 KGDQGVKGDK
+140 
-150 GDAGTSASAAS
+150 TAAS
-161 YEYYVPDAE
+161 YEYYVPNAE

-180 KKVRR
+180 KKVKQ
-185 SDVQFVSE
+185 SNVQFVSE
-193 TPNSITAT
+193 TPNSITAS

-255 EHKDNLTGLSRL
+255 GHKENLTGLSRL
-267 NTTTG
+267 TTTDG
-272 VAKTIKG
+272 SHKTITG
-279 LDNYLPDRLDNATAQ
+279 LDNYLPDRLNNSLAVA
-294 DPAAAVL
+294 PAAATL

-337 NYHTRATASVLGNIT
+337 NYHTRATASALGNIT

-429 EALYWRLKPQYA
+429 EALYWRLKPHYA
-441 KLGASN
+441 GAGLPN
-447 TRMGDEKGIPT
+447 TRMGDETGVPVD
-458 AKYFGTTAT
+458 KYFGTTADDVT
-467 DAAAKVHV
+467 KKVHV

-481 ALADPAG
+481 ALADPDG

-502 IASYLGLHMLV
+502 IASYLGLHMMV
-513 EDVKQFTPGTTT
+513 EDVKQFTPG

-569 KWVNKDAGVL
+569 KWVNKDAGIL
-579 RAGNVDA
+579 RAWNVDA
-586 EGNPTTTES
+586 EGNPTSES
-595 STAIDREP
+595 ATSIDREP

-608 VKRGDQVVLDG
+608 VKRGDKVVLDG

-635 KTIDLLT
+635 KTIDLF
-642 QDAQF
+642 AKEPKHAEF
-647 DLCHDIDKL
+647 DLCNGIADL
-656 KTTWSQFSSIVLTQ
+656 KTTWAQFSATVLTE

-684 TIDKKGNFGN
+684 TIDSKGTYGS

-711 EKGGTYDAADDLG
+711 EKGGTYNAADDLG
-724 NIEYFPNTE
+724 NIEYFGNTE

-741 WHLTAADL
+741 WHLSAEDL
-749 EKLTHDQANPVP
+749 EKLTHDQVNPVT
-761 VVRYV
+761 VTRYV

-784 YNLSRA
+784 YSLSRI
-790 NNNQTFGELIPEYW
+790 NKNQTFGELIPEYW
-804 KGLDGSENGKDAV
+804 KGLDGSVNGKDAV
-817 IFDVQEPKDGG
+817 IFDVKEPTDGS

-847 LVGTHK
+847 LVGPHK

-861 VVGDYT
+861 VVGGYT
-867 ITPQKDASD
+867 ITPQRSAAD
-876 TEWNKLICK
+876 TKWNKLFCK

-899 QETLESC
+899 QETLEGC
-906 AIKYAE
+906 AINYAD
-912 GAFKNDKLYA
+912 GAFMNEDLYA
-922 VKKGTTLH
+922 VKGTSY
-930 VLIATLDRATS
+930 VKIATLDPATS
-941 EITLVKNETTKA
+941 EITLIKNETTKA

-970 LRSWVGVVTENSC
+970 LRSWVGVVTKNTC

-1031 DWRGWNTETM
+1031 DWRGWNTATV

-1085 TWTTMDQISKDVELL
+1085 PTMDQVSGDVELK
-1100 CGNKNGNPTAA
+1100 CGNISGVATDPKI
-1111 KKKGSETYTFNLTS
+1111 KGKVTYTNDLTS
-1125 YNSASQ
+1125 YNSASK
-1131 NAALAAL
+1131 NAALATF
-1138 MEADKAKFGT
+1138 MEANKAKFGT

-1154 GGNVETFKVRIPIT
+1154 GGNVETFKVKVPIT

-1173 GEFTTKVEFTIN
+1173 GEFTTKVEFTIK

>member
-1 MKRKYFSAL
+1 
-10 LMGALTIA
+10 MGALTIA

-32 ISNLQQQIDSN
+32 ISNLQKQIDAN
-43 AKAIETIQNLI
+43 ATAIRQIEDLI
-54 KGGGLVTGVTETSDG
+54 KGGGVIKTVSEATDGVTVTLSNGQSFNIKNGTNGVDG
-69 LTVKLSDGKS
+69 TPGTVW
-79 VTISNGKDGA
+79 TISDDGFWMKDG
-89 PGTAWTIGAD
+89 
-99 GYWYENGKKTDNLA
+99 EKTDYKA
-113 RGPQGEK
+113 I
-120 GEKGDQGVK
+120 GEKGDTGAQGP
-129 GDKGDQGVKGD
+129 QGP
-140 KGDQGVKGDK
+140 QGPAGAA
-150 GDAGTSASAAS
+150 GSDATAAS
-161 YEYYVPDAE
+161 YEYYVPNAE
-170 SGYFDIYKDG
+170 TGYFDIYKNG
-180 KKVRR
+180 EKVKQ
-185 SDVQFVSE
+185 SNVKFVQD
-193 TPNSITAT
+193 TPNSITAS

-255 EHKDNLTGLSRL
+255 EHKENLTGVSRL
-267 NTTTG
+267 TTTDG
-272 VAKTIKG
+272 SHKTITG
-279 LDNYLPDRLDNATAQ
+279 LDNYLPDRLNNSLAVA
-294 DPAAAVL
+294 PAAETL

-408 TVAEGKV
+408 SVAEGKV

-429 EALYWRLKPQYA
+429 EALYWRLKPHYA
-441 KLGASN
+441 GAGLPN
-447 TRMGDEKGIPT
+447 TRMGDETGVPVD
-458 AKYFGTTAT
+458 KYFGTTADDVT
-467 DAAAKVHV
+467 KKVHV

-481 ALADPAG
+481 ALADPDG

-502 IASYLGLHMLV
+502 IASYLGLHMMV
-513 EDVKQFTPGTTT
+513 EDVKQFTPG

-569 KWVNKDAGVL
+569 KWVNKDAGIL
-579 RAGNVDA
+579 RAWNVDA
-586 EGNPTTTES
+586 EGNPTSES
-595 STAIDREP
+595 ATSIDREP

-608 VKRGDQVVLDG
+608 VKRGDKVVLDG

-635 KTIDLLT
+635 KAIDLLT
-642 QDAQF
+642 KDAKF
-647 DLCHDIDKL
+647 DLCNGIDDL
-656 KTTWSQFSSIVLTQ
+656 KTTWAQFSATVLTE

-684 TIDKKGNFGN
+684 TIDDKGNFSN

-711 EKGGTYDAADDLG
+711 EKGGTYNAADDLG
-724 NIEYFPNTE
+724 HIEYFGNTE
-733 GTTNHAFK
+733 GTTNHTFK
-741 WHLTAADL
+741 WHLSAEDL
-749 EKLTHDQANPVP
+749 EKLTHDQANPVT
-761 VVRYV
+761 VTRYV

-790 NNNQTFGELIPEYW
+790 NKNQTFGELIPEYW
-804 KGLDGSENGKDAV
+804 KGLDGSENGKEAV
-817 IFDVQEPKDGG
+817 IFDVKEPTNGG
-828 DILGI
+828 DIKAI

-847 LVGTHK
+847 LVGPHK

-861 VVGDYT
+861 VVGGYT
-867 ITPQKDASD
+867 ITPQSSAAD
-876 TEWNKLICK
+876 TKWNKLFCK

-899 QETLESC
+899 QETLEGC
-906 AIKYAE
+906 AIDYAE
-912 GAFKNDKLYA
+912 GAFTNVDLYA
-922 VKKGTTLH
+922 VKGTSY
-930 VLIATLDRATS
+930 VKIATLDPATS
-941 EITLVKNETTKA
+941 EITLIKNETTKA

-970 LRSWVGVVTENSC
+970 LRSWVGVVTENTC

-1031 DWRGWNTETM
+1031 DWRGWNTATV

-1071 DTTPANVE
+1071 DTTPAKVK

-1085 TWTTMDQISKDVELL
+1085 SWTTMDQISNQVELK
-1100 CGNKNGNPTAA
+1100 CGNVSGNAA
-1111 KKKGSETYTFNLTS
+1111 DPKTKGKVTYTNDLTS
-1125 YNSASQ
+1125 YYSASQ
-1131 NAALAAL
+1131 NAALTTF
-1138 MEADKAKFGT
+1138 MEANKAKFGT

-1154 GGNVETFKVRIPIT
+1154 GGNVETFKVRVPIT

-1173 GEFTTKVEFTIN
+1173 GEFTTEVEFTIN

>member
-69 LTVKLSDGKS
+69 ITVKLSDGKS

-129 GDKGDQGVKGD
+129 GDKGD
-140 KGDQGVKGDK
+140 
-150 GDAGTSASAAS
+150 AGTSASAAS
-161 YEYYVPDAE
+161 YEYYVPNAE

-180 KKVRR
+180 KKVKQ
-185 SDVQFVSE
+185 SNVKFVSE
-193 TPNSITAT
+193 TPSSITAS
-201 LDKQNL
+201 LDNQNL

-429 EALYWRLKPQYA
+429 EALYWRLKPHYA
-441 KLGASN
+441 GLGASN

-467 DAAAKVHV
+467 DAAAQVHV

-513 EDVKQFTPGTTT
+513 EDVKQFTPGT
-525 TPNKLGVN
+525 PNKLGVN
-533 LKEMSLEEGK
+533 LKELSLEEGK

-579 RAGNVDA
+579 RALNVDA
-586 EGNPTTTES
+586 EGNTTTTES

-749 EKLTHDQANPVP
+749 EKLTHDQANPVT
-761 VVRYV
+761 VTRYV

-784 YNLSRA
+784 YNLSRI
-790 NNNQTFGELIPEYW
+790 NKNQPFGELIPEYW
-804 KGLDGSENGKDAV
+804 KGLDGSENGKEAV
-817 IFDVQEPKDGG
+817 IFDVKEPTNGG
-828 DILGI
+828 DIVGI

-861 VVGDYT
+861 VVGGYT
-867 ITPQKDASD
+867 ITPQSSATD
-876 TEWNKLICK
+876 TKWNKLYCK
-885 YITGDSHVFSKAKL
+885 YISGDSHVFCKDKL
-899 QETLESC
+899 QETLEGC
-906 AIKYAE
+906 AIKYAD
-912 GAFKNDKLYA
+912 GAFMNEALYA
-922 VKKGTTLH
+922 VKGTSY
-930 VLIATLDRATS
+930 VKIATLDPATS

-983 GVAEFVKD
+983 HVAEFVKD

-1085 TWTTMDQISKDVELL
+1085 TWTTMDQISKDVQLL
-1100 CGNKNGNPTAA
+1100 CGNKSGVATDPKES
-1111 KKKGSETYTFNLTS
+1111 KKVTYTNDLTS
-1125 YNSASQ
+1125 YNSASR
-1131 NAALAAL
+1131 NADLAAY
-1138 MEADKAKFGT
+1138 MEANKAKFGT

-1154 GGNVETFKVRIPIT
+1154 GGNVETFKVRVPIT

-1173 GEFTTKVEFTIN
+1173 GEFTTKVEFTIK

>member
-69 LTVKLSDGKS
+69 ITVKLSDGKS

-120 GEKGDQGVK
+120 GE
-129 GDKGDQGVKGD
+129 

-255 EHKDNLTGLSRL
+255 GHKENLTGLSRL
-267 NTTTG
+267 TTTG
-272 VAKTIKG
+272 GAHKTITG
-279 LDNYLPDRLDNATAQ
+279 LDNYLPDRLNNSLAVA
-294 DPAAAVL
+294 PAAATL

-337 NYHTRATASVLGNIT
+337 NYHTRATASALGNIT

-379 PEKLEPFPT
+379 PEMLEPFPT

-429 EALYWRLKPQYA
+429 EALYWRLKPHYA
-441 KLGASN
+441 GAGLPN
-447 TRMGDEKGIPT
+447 TRMGDETGVPVD
-458 AKYFGTTAT
+458 KYFGTTADDVT
-467 DAAAKVHV
+467 KKVHV

-481 ALADPAG
+481 ALADPDG

-502 IASYLGLHMLV
+502 IASYLGLHMMV
-513 EDVKQFTPGTTT
+513 EDVKQFTPG

-579 RAGNVDA
+579 RAWNVDA
-586 EGNPTTTES
+586 DGNPTTTES

-635 KTIDLLT
+635 KAIDLLT
-642 QDAQF
+642 KDAKF
-647 DLCHDIDKL
+647 DLCNGIDDL
-656 KTTWSQFSSIVLTQ
+656 KTTWAQFSATVLTE

-684 TIDKKGNFGN
+684 TIDDKGNFGS

-701 LDLKMFKAAP
+701 KDLKMFKAAP

-724 NIEYFPNTE
+724 HIEYFANTE

-741 WHLTAADL
+741 WHLSAEDL
-749 EKLTHDQANPVP
+749 EKLTHDQVNPVT
-761 VVRYV
+761 VTRYV
-766 RYIGNAKAKYP
+766 RYVGNAKAKYP

-784 YNLSRA
+784 YNLSRI

-804 KGLDGSENGKDAV
+804 KGLNGSANGKEAV
-817 IFDVQEPKDGG
+817 IFDVKEPTNGG
-828 DILGI
+828 DINAI
-833 SRKVTST
+833 SRFVTST

-847 LVGTHK
+847 LVGAHK

-867 ITPQKDASD
+867 ITPQKDAAD
-876 TEWNKLICK
+876 TEWNKLFCK

-899 QETLESC
+899 QETLEGC
-906 AIKYAE
+906 AIDYTK
-912 GAFKNDKLYA
+912 GAFKNVNLYA
-922 VKKGTTLH
+922 VKKGTTNH
-930 VLIATLDRATS
+930 IFIATLDPATS
-941 EITLVKNETTKA
+941 EITLDKNETTKA

-970 LRSWVGVVTENSC
+970 LRSWVGVVTKKNDPC

-1031 DWRGWNTETM
+1031 DWRGWNTDKV

-1085 TWTTMDQISKDVELL
+1085 AWTTMDQISNKVELK
-1100 CGNKNGNPTAA
+1100 CGAA
-1111 KKKGSETYTFNLTS
+1111 DGLATSPKVKGKVTYTNNLTS

-1131 NAALAAL
+1131 NAALTTF
-1138 MEADKAKFGT
+1138 MEANKAKFGT

-1154 GGNVETFKVRIPIT
+1154 GGNVETFKVRVPIT

-1173 GEFTTKVEFTIN
+1173 GEFTTKVEFTIK